1 MKKSNLKKAFALSAL
16 MAFVITGS
24 AYAFDVNTKDFTN
37 TGTIEGIYSNIT
49 VTDGTFDNTGTL
61 GAENVTIN
69 NGNFKNTGTVTA
81 DESITVNGGTF
92 NNTGDIETGTL
103 NIYGNTK
110 DDYEITGYITANNKI
125 IYRGTADDLY
135 TRRLLAELYTPELQ
149 IIGEK
154 KQTGLQIFDSN
165 TLANVKNIFIESNAP
180 KTGLVIGSQ
189 NNDNTPNQIANVE
202 IDAPIYLQTNA
213 GDQDAR
219 VEVSAGSSLIA
230 ENIIALNGKTKVQ
243 LNGDET
249 SATLNNIT
257 VQSGG
262 DFSLQ
267 TLGKTNPKNPLDPTN
282 TTVTF
287 NLNNITVGDEAEFKT
302 SIYQNK
308 NDGSISCSAANIK
321 SNNLTI
327 NLGKNAKA
335 DFGGVGTYLGKENAK
350 NKTDWRGDLINFD
363 VKKLTINVNGTEE
376 YDYDSLDD
384 YKADY
389 DKGVYIHVNETTNP
403 TGNEIDCSNMTVVGA
418 SSNNTGNLE
427 NDLQRL
433 AYVVKMTR
441 EKVGSEGTLLPE
453 ILAPAGAHVEQN
465 PGGIDDGGKG
475 TVNDDGT
482 VDIDEIIKNPDVF
495 GTEEVGALGLISW
508 RNELDDMNK
517 RLGELRDSK
526 GEHGVWVR
534 MVRGENDYKSL
545 NSQYN
550 TYQLGYD
557 EKLSTDPHWTLG
569 AAFSYTDG
577 DGGYDTGSFEMDHK
591 TFTLYGSKLNDDG
604 SYIDI
609 VGKYSRLNH
618 DLRNTWGDGEYD
630 ANGYSIG
637 VEVGKRFQ
645 QGNGFWIEPQAQLTY
660 GHVGSANYTA
670 GDIKVAQ
677 DGMESL
683 IGRAGVRFGKDL
695 DNGNIYLRASYL
707 YDFDGE
713 TGVTLTNA
721 EGRERSFEQ
730 DLGGGWCEVG
740 VGTNINLSDAT
751 HLYFDIEKT
760 YGGDITTDW
769 KWNAGIRY
777 SF

>member
-24 AYAFDVNTKDFTN
+24 AYAADVDVAKDTTKK
-37 TGTIEGIYSNIT
+37 
-49 VTDGTFDNTGTL
+49 DNP
-61 GAENVTIN
+61 TIN
-69 NGNFKNTGTVTA
+69 VETGQHFNNAGTVIA
-81 DESITVNGGTF
+81 EDSITVDGGTF
-92 NNTGDIETGTL
+92 NNTGTIETGTL
-103 NIYGNTK
+103 DILTNNSN
-110 DDYEITGYITANNKI
+110 EIAGAITADKFI
-125 IYRGTADDLY
+125 FRGSKDQFDYIHGLSAKLKANE
-135 TRRLLAELYTPELQ
+135 LL
-149 IIGEK
+149 IIGTK
-154 KQTGLQIFDSN
+154 SDINPQMATGLQVLNEDV
-165 TLANVKNIFIESNAP
+165 LKNVENIVVESHGI
-180 KTGLVIGSQ
+180 KTGLVIGSVVG
-189 NNDNTPNQIANVE
+189 NTDNGEKVNAIVKNVYLKNDTDE
-202 IDAPIYLQTNA
+202 
-213 GDQDAR
+213 QDAR
-219 VEVSAGSSLIA
+219 VEVYNGSTFTA
-230 ENIIALNGKTKVQ
+230 DKIIADGKTKVQ
-243 LNGDET
+243 LNYDS
-249 SATLNNIT
+249 SATLKDIEVVEDGN
-257 VQSGG
+257 
-262 DFSLQ
+262 FSLQ
-267 TLGKTNPKNPLDPTN
+267 TLGDVNTN
-282 TTVTF
+282 TATF
-287 NLNNITVGDEAEFKT
+287 NLNNITVGDNAEFKT
-302 SIYQNK
+302 SIYEYSGAIN
-308 NDGSISCSAANIK
+308 CSAIDIK
-321 SNNLTI
+321 GDNVTI
-327 NLGKNAKA
+327 NLGENAKA
-335 DFGGVGTYLGKENAK
+335 DFGGVGDGTKK
-350 NKTDWRGDLINFD
+350 DWRGDKINFD
-363 VKKLTINVNGTEE
+363 VDKLTVNVNGTDE
-376 YDYDSLDD
+376 YNYGSLKA
-384 YKADY
+384 YKNDY
-389 DKGVYIHVNETTNP
+389 DKGVYIHVNSTTNP
-403 TGNEIDCSNMTVVGA
+403 TGDEIDCSNITVVGA
-418 SSNNTGNLE
+418 STNNTGNIE

-441 EKVGSEGTLLPE
+441 EYEGKEGAELPE
-453 ILAPAGAHVEQN
+453 ILAPTGATVEQN

-475 TVNDDGT
+475 TVDEDGT
-482 VDIDEIIKNPDVF
+482 VTNIETIKNPDVF

-508 RNELDDMNK
+508 RNELDDINK

-670 GDIKVAQ
+670 GDIKVAL

-713 TGVTLTNA
+713 TGVTFTNA
-721 EGRERSFEQ
+721 EGRERSFDQ

>member
-24 AYAFDVNTKDFTN
+24 AYAEKVEVGEKDQ
-37 TGTIEGIYSNIT
+37 YQKDNIT
-49 VTDGTFDNTGTL
+49 VGENEYFDN
-61 GAENVTIN
+61 A
-69 NGNFKNTGTVTA
+69 GTVIA

-92 NNTGDIETGTL
+92 NNTGTIETGTL
-103 NIYGNTK
+103 EIYGTTS
-110 DDYEITGYITANNKI
+110 DRDPIEGRISASNKI
-125 IYRGTADDLY
+125 IYRDHGPNNAIYGRELS
-135 TRRLLAELYTPELQ
+135 AELITPQLH
-149 IIGEK
+149 IIGK
-154 KQTGLQIFDSN
+154 DSQTGL
-165 TLANVKNIFIESNAP
+165 NVTNNSVLTQVGEILVESHGV
-180 KTGLVIGSQ
+180 KTGLIIGSQ
-189 NNDNTPNQIANVE
+189 KPVTVA
-202 IDAPIYLQTNA
+202 APIYLQHEEGTDN
-213 GDQDAR
+213 DAR
-219 VEVSAGSSLIA
+219 VEVYGGSSITANNLIA
-230 ENIIALNGKTKVQ
+230 LSGKTKFQ
-243 LNGDET
+243 LNNNS
-249 SATLNNIT
+249 SAVLNN
-257 VQSGG
+257 VEVKDGV

-267 TLGKTNPKNPLDPTN
+267 TLGTESDTAE
-282 TTVTF
+282 F
-287 NLNNITVGDEAEFKT
+287 NLNTITVGDNAEFKT
-302 SIYQNK
+302 SIFGSNSSAHITG
-308 NDGSISCSAANIK
+308 NDV
-321 SNNLTI
+321 TI

-335 DFGGVGTYLGKENAK
+335 DFGGVGTYYGKDHID
-350 NKTDWRGDLINFD
+350 NKTDWRGDKINFD
-363 VKKLTINVNGTEE
+363 VEKLTINVNGTDE
-376 YDYDSLDD
+376 YNYGSIDEYKDD
-384 YKADY
+384 YS
-389 DKGVYIHVNETTNP
+389 KGVYIHVNDKYNP
-403 TGNEIDCSNMTVVGA
+403 LDDSIGCGRITVIGS

-433 AYVVKMTR
+433 AYVVKVTR
-441 EKVGSEGTLLPE
+441 EEPGFEANKLPE
-453 ILAPAGAHVEQN
+453 ILAPTGATVEQN

-475 TVNDDGT
+475 TVDEDGNVT
-482 VDIDEIIKNPDVF
+482 DIETIKNPDVF

-508 RNELDDMNK
+508 RNDLDDMNK

-618 DLRNTWGDGEYD
+618 DLRNTWGDSEYD

-721 EGRERSFEQ
+721 EGRERSFDQ

-740 VGTNINLSDAT
+740 IGTNINLSDAT

>member
-1 MKKSNLKKAFALSAL
+1 MKKSNFKKAFALSAL

-24 AYAFDVNTKDFTN
+24 AYAADFIVNAGDEKTDVPTINVGTDKFTN
-37 TGTIEGIYSNIT
+37 N
-49 VTDGTFDNTGTL
+49 
-61 GAENVTIN
+61 
-69 NGNFKNTGTVTA
+69 GTVVA
-81 DESITVNGGTF
+81 KDSITVDGGTF
-92 NNTGDIETGTL
+92 YNTGDIETGTL
-103 NIYGNTK
+103 NIYGNIY
-110 DDYEITGYITANNKI
+110 DDYEIKGNIKANNKI
-125 IYRGTADDLY
+125 IYRGTADNLY
-135 TRRLLAELYTPELQ
+135 TRGLSAKLDTPELQ
-149 IIGEK
+149 IIGTK
-154 KQTGLQIFDSN
+154 VPTGLQILNNEVLND
-165 TLANVKNIFIESNAP
+165 VGNIVIKSGGV
-180 KTGLVIGSQ
+180 KTGLVIGSV
-189 NNDNTPNQIANVE
+189 NGNTDDGNKVEVNVKNVYLYNDTTKE
-202 IDAPIYLQTNA
+202 
-213 GDQDAR
+213 DAR
-219 VEVSAGSSLIA
+219 VEVYNGSTFTA
-230 ENIIALNGKTKVQ
+230 DKIIADGKTKVQ
-243 LNGDET
+243 LNYDS
-249 SATLNNIT
+249 SATLNNIE
-257 VQSGG
+257 VKDNGN
-262 DFSLQ
+262 FSLQ
-267 TLGKTNPKNPLDPTN
+267 TLGITNPNDLKDTTN
-282 TTVTF
+282 TIATF
-287 NLNNITVGDEAEFKT
+287 NLNNITVGDGAEFKT

-308 NDGSISCSAANIK
+308 DGSISCSAANIK
-321 SNNLTI
+321 SDNLTI

-335 DFGGVGTYLGKENAK
+335 DFGGVGTYLGEGNAK

-363 VKKLTINVNGTEE
+363 VDKLTINVNGTDE
-376 YDYDSLDD
+376 YKYGIED

-389 DKGVYIHVNETTNP
+389 NYGVYIHVNDKYNP
-403 TGNEIDCSNMTVVGA
+403 LVQNGCDEITVVGA
-418 SSNNTGNLE
+418 SSNNTGNLA

-441 EKVGSEGTLLPE
+441 EYENEEGTKLPE

-591 TFTLYGSKLNDDG
+591 TFMLYGSKLNDDG

-670 GDIKVAQ
+670 GDIKVAL

-713 TGVTLTNA
+713 TGVTFTNA
-721 EGRERSFEQ
+721 EGRERSFDQ

-740 VGTNINLSDAT
+740 IGTNINLSDAT

>member
-24 AYAFDVNTKDFTN
+24 AYAADVDVAKDTTKK
-37 TGTIEGIYSNIT
+37 
-49 VTDGTFDNTGTL
+49 DNP
-61 GAENVTIN
+61 TIN
-69 NGNFKNTGTVTA
+69 VETGQHFNNAGTVIA
-81 DESITVNGGTF
+81 EDSITVNGGTF
-92 NNTGDIETGTL
+92 NNTGNIQTGTL

-110 DDYEITGYITANNKI
+110 DDYEITGNIKASNKI

-180 KTGLVIGSQ
+180 KTGLIIGSQ
-189 NNDNTPNQIANVE
+189 NNDNTPNQTADVKIY
-202 IDAPIYLQTNA
+202 APIYLQTNA

-230 ENIIALNGKTKVQ
+230 ENIIAFNGKTKVQ

-267 TLGKTNPKNPLDPTN
+267 TLGKTNPNDPKNPLDPTN

-287 NLNNITVGDEAEFKT
+287 NLNNITVGDGAELKT

-321 SNNLTI
+321 SDNLTI

-335 DFGGVGTYLGKENAK
+335 DFGGVGTYLGEENTK

-363 VKKLTINVNGTEE
+363 VDKLTINVNGTDE
-376 YDYDSLDD
+376 YKYGIED

-389 DKGVYIHVNETTNP
+389 NYGVYIHVNDKYNP
-403 TGNEIDCSNMTVVGA
+403 LVQNGCDEITVIGA
-418 SSNNTGNLE
+418 SSNNTGDLE

-441 EKVGSEGTLLPE
+441 EYKNEEGTKLPE

-526 GEHGVWVR
+526 SEHGVWVR

-721 EGRERSFEQ
+721 EGRERSFDQ

-740 VGTNINLSDAT
+740 IGTNINLSDAT

>member
-1 MKKSNLKKAFALSAL
+1 MKKHNLRKAFALSAL

-24 AYAFDVNTKDFTN
+24 AYAESINVGATDPEFNKDVIAV
-37 TGTIEGIYSNIT
+37 GSNEA
-49 VTDGTFDNTGTL
+49 F
-61 GAENVTIN
+61 N
-69 NGNFKNTGTVTA
+69 NAGTVNA
-81 DESITVNGGTF
+81 SESITVDGGTF
-92 NNTGDIETGTL
+92 NNTGTIETGTL
-103 NIYGNTK
+103 
-110 DDYEITGYITANNKI
+110 EISGLGSDTQAIAGSITATDKIVYHGHPGNQMWRPVSAELITPDLQIIDTHNAQTGFEILNNNVLTNVGKILIESHGARTALVIDANTDIKVTAPITLKHEGASQEARVQVEPGANLTANKI
-125 IYRGTADDLY
+125 I
-135 TRRLLAELYTPELQ
+135 AETGKTMLQ
-149 IIGEK
+149 
-154 KQTGLQIFDSN
+154 L
-165 TLANVKNIFIESNAP
+165 
-180 KTGLVIGSQ
+180 
-189 NNDNTPNQIANVE
+189 DNTSSAVVNDIEVKENGNFNLNTWS
-202 IDAPIYLQTNA
+202 DKTDQT
-213 GDQDAR
+213 
-219 VEVSAGSSLIA
+219 
-230 ENIIALNGKTKVQ
+230 
-243 LNGDET
+243 
-249 SATLNNIT
+249 AT
-257 VQSGG
+257 
-262 DFSLQ
+262 FS
-267 TLGKTNPKNPLDPTN
+267 
-282 TTVTF
+282 
-287 NLNNITVGDEAEFKT
+287 LNNITVGDNAQLKT
-302 SIYQNK
+302 SVYGTNSDAHITG
-308 NDGSISCSAANIK
+308 NDV
-321 SNNLTI
+321 TI

-335 DFGGVGTYLGKENAK
+335 DFGGVGDGTKADWLG
-350 NKTDWRGDLINFD
+350 NKINFD
-363 VKKLTINVNGTEE
+363 VEKLTINVNGTDE
-376 YDYDSLDD
+376 YNYSSMDE

-389 DKGVYIHVNETTNP
+389 TKGVYIHVNDKTNP
-403 TGNEIDCSNMTVVGA
+403 TGDEIDCSNMTVVGA
-418 SSNNTGNLE
+418 STNNTGNIE

-441 EKVGSEGTLLPE
+441 EYEGKEGAELPE
-453 ILAPAGAHVEQN
+453 ILAPTGATVEQN

-475 TVNDDGT
+475 TVDEDGT
-482 VDIDEIIKNPDVF
+482 VTNIETIKNPDVF

-508 RNELDDMNK
+508 RNDLDDMNK

-577 DGGYDTGSFEMDHK
+577 DGGYNTGSYEMDHK
-591 TFTLYGSKLNDDG
+591 TLTLYGSKLNDDG

-660 GHVGSANYTA
+660 GHVGSANYQA
-670 GDIKVAQ
+670 GEIKVAQ
-677 DGMESL
+677 EGMESL

-695 DNGNIYLRASYL
+695 HNGNVYLRASYL

-721 EGRERSFEQ
+721 SGKERHFDE

>member
-1 MKKSNLKKAFALSAL
+1 M
-16 MAFVITGS
+16 
-24 AYAFDVNTKDFTN
+24 
-37 TGTIEGIYSNIT
+37 
-49 VTDGTFDNTGTL
+49 
-61 GAENVTIN
+61 
-69 NGNFKNTGTVTA
+69 
-81 DESITVNGGTF
+81 
-92 NNTGDIETGTL
+92 
-103 NIYGNTK
+103 
-110 DDYEITGYITANNKI
+110 
-125 IYRGTADDLY
+125 
-135 TRRLLAELYTPELQ
+135 
-149 IIGEK
+149 
-154 KQTGLQIFDSN
+154 QIFNSE
-165 TLANVKNIFIESNAP
+165 TLANVKEIFIESNAP

-189 NNDNTPNQIANVE
+189 NNDNTPNQIANVK

-213 GDQDAR
+213 GNQDAR
-219 VEVSAGSSLIA
+219 VEVSGGSSLIA

-243 LNGDET
+243 LNGNS
-249 SATLNNIT
+249 SATLPYIEVKGNGN
-257 VQSGG
+257 
-262 DFSLQ
+262 FSLQ
-267 TLGKTNPKNPLDPTN
+267 TLGDVSKNTANFYLN
-282 TTVTF
+282 T
-287 NLNNITVGDEAEFKT
+287 ITVGNEAAFKT
-302 SIYQNK
+302 CIYGN
-308 NDGSISCSAANIK
+308 NTGATIK
-321 SNNLTI
+321 SDNMII

-335 DFGGVGTYLGKENAK
+335 DFGGVGDGEVDYDADGKFDHANWLG
-350 NKTDWRGDLINFD
+350 NKINFD
-363 VKKLTINVNGTEE
+363 VDKLTINMTGVNTNE
-376 YDYDSLDD
+376 YIYASAGD
-384 YKADY
+384 YKNDF
-389 DKGVYIHVNETTNP
+389 DNGVYIHVDQDWKPNDPINCDY
-403 TGNEIDCSNMTVVGA
+403 ITVVGGDT
-418 SSNNTGNLE
+418 NNTGNLE

-433 AYVVKMTR
+433 AYVVKITQ
-441 EKVGSEGTLLPE
+441 ENGNNAATELPK
-453 ILAPAGAHVEQN
+453 ILYPTGAHVEQN

-508 RNELDDMNK
+508 RNESDDMNK

-591 TFTLYGSKLNDDG
+591 TLTLYGSKLNDDG

-721 EGRERSFEQ
+721 EGRERSFDQ

-740 VGTNINLSDAT
+740 IGTNINLSDAT

>member
-24 AYAFDVNTKDFTN
+24 AYAEKVEVGEKDQ
-37 TGTIEGIYSNIT
+37 YQKDNIT
-49 VTDGTFDNTGTL
+49 VEENEYFDN
-61 GAENVTIN
+61 A
-69 NGNFKNTGTVTA
+69 GTVIA

-92 NNTGDIETGTL
+92 NNTGTIETGTL
-103 NIYGNTK
+103 EIYGTTS
-110 DDYEITGYITANNKI
+110 DRDPIEGRISASNKI
-125 IYRGTADDLY
+125 IYRDHGPNNAIYGRELS
-135 TRRLLAELYTPELQ
+135 AELITPQLH
-149 IIGEK
+149 IIGK
-154 KQTGLQIFDSN
+154 DSQTGL
-165 TLANVKNIFIESNAP
+165 NVTNNSVLTQVGEILVESHGA
-180 KTGLVIGSQ
+180 KTGLIIGSQ
-189 NNDNTPNQIANVE
+189 KPVTIA
-202 IDAPIYLQTNA
+202 APIYLQHEEGTDN
-213 GDQDAR
+213 DAR
-219 VEVSAGSSLIA
+219 VEVYGGSSITANNLIA
-230 ENIIALNGKTKVQ
+230 LSGKTKFQ
-243 LNGDET
+243 LNNNS
-249 SATLNNIT
+249 SAVLNN
-257 VQSGG
+257 VEVKDGV

-267 TLGKTNPKNPLDPTN
+267 TLGTESDTAE
-282 TTVTF
+282 F
-287 NLNNITVGDEAEFKT
+287 NLNTITVGDNAEFKT
-302 SIYQNK
+302 SIFGSNSSAHITG
-308 NDGSISCSAANIK
+308 NDV
-321 SNNLTI
+321 TI

-335 DFGGVGTYLGKENAK
+335 DFGGVGTYYGKDHID
-350 NKTDWRGDLINFD
+350 NKTDWRGDKINFD
-363 VKKLTINVNGTEE
+363 VEKLTINVNGTDE
-376 YDYDSLDD
+376 YNYGSIDEYKDD
-384 YKADY
+384 YS
-389 DKGVYIHVNETTNP
+389 KGVYIHVNDKYNP
-403 TGNEIDCSNMTVVGA
+403 LDDSIGCGRITVIGS

-433 AYVVKMTR
+433 AYVVKVTR
-441 EKVGSEGTLLPE
+441 EEPGFEANKLPE
-453 ILAPAGAHVEQN
+453 ILAPTGATVEQN

-475 TVNDDGT
+475 TVDEDGNVT
-482 VDIDEIIKNPDVF
+482 DIETIKNPDVF

-508 RNELDDMNK
+508 RNDLDDMNK

-721 EGRERSFEQ
+721 EGRERSFDQ

-740 VGTNINLSDAT
+740 IGTNINLSDAT

>member
-1 MKKSNLKKAFALSAL
+1 MKKSNFKKAFALSAL

-24 AYAFDVNTKDFTN
+24 AYAENVDVKADEKKTDVPIINVGTDDFTNNGTVIAGDSITVDGGTFNNTN
-37 TGTIEGIYSNIT
+37 TGTIE
-49 VTDGTFDNTGTL
+49 TGTL
-61 GAENVTIN
+61 DILTN
-69 NGNFKNTGTVTA
+69 NGTEIAGTIIA
-81 DESITVNGGTF
+81 DKF
-92 NNTGDIETGTL
+92 
-103 NIYGNTK
+103 
-110 DDYEITGYITANNKI
+110 
-125 IYRGTADDLY
+125 IYRGLKDQHSY
-135 TRRLLAELYTPELQ
+135 TRGLSAKLTVNELH
-149 IIGEK
+149 IIGTK
-154 KQTGLQIFDSN
+154 SDNNQQMATGLQVLNEDV
-165 TLANVKNIFIESNAP
+165 LKNVNNIYVESHGI
-180 KTGLVIGSQ
+180 KTGLVIGSV
-189 NNDNTPNQIANVE
+189 NGNTNVGKTVDVKVKNVYLKNDTTE
-202 IDAPIYLQTNA
+202 
-213 GDQDAR
+213 QDAR
-219 VEVSAGSSLIA
+219 VEVYNGSTFEA
-230 ENIIALNGKTKVQ
+230 DKIIADGKTKVQ
-243 LNGDET
+243 LNYNS
-249 SATLNNIT
+249 SATLPYIEVNGN
-257 VQSGG
+257 GG
-262 DFSLQ
+262 NFSLQ
-267 TLGKTNPKNPLDPTN
+267 TLGDVNAN
-282 TTVTF
+282 TANF
-287 NLNNITVGDEAEFKT
+287 YLNTITVGDEAAFKT
-302 SIYQNK
+302 CIYGDNT
-308 NDGSISCSAANIK
+308 GANIK
-321 SNNLTI
+321 SDNMII

-335 DFGGVGTYLGKENAK
+335 DFGGVGDGEVDDDADGKFDHANWLGN
-350 NKTDWRGDLINFD
+350 NINFD
-363 VKKLTINVNGTEE
+363 VDKLTINMTGVDTNE
-376 YDYDSLDD
+376 YIYASAGD
-384 YKADY
+384 YKNDF
-389 DKGVYIHVNETTNP
+389 DNGVYIHVDQDWKPNDPINCDY
-403 TGNEIDCSNMTVVGA
+403 ITVVGGDT
-418 SSNNTGNLE
+418 NNTGNLE

-433 AYVVKMTR
+433 AYVVKVTH
-441 EKVGSEGTLLPE
+441 EYDPADSLPE
-453 ILAPAGAHVEQN
+453 ILYPAGAHVEQN

-495 GTEEVGALGLISW
+495 GTKEVGALGLISW

-591 TFTLYGSKLNDDG
+591 TFTLYGSKLNDNG

-721 EGRERSFEQ
+721 EGRERSFDQ

-740 VGTNINLSDAT
+740 IGTNINLSDAT

>member
-1 MKKSNLKKAFALSAL
+1 MKKSDFKKAFALSAL

-24 AYAFDVNTKDFTN
+24 AYAESVDVAQESTKTDETV
-37 TGTIEGIYSNIT
+37 IT
-49 VTDGTFDNTGTL
+49 V
-61 GAENVTIN
+61 
-69 NGNFKNTGTVTA
+69 GNDESFKNAGTVIA
-81 DESITVNGGTF
+81 DNSITIDGGTF
-92 NNTGDIETGTL
+92 NNTGTIETGTL
-103 NIYGNTK
+103 DIYGNANDK
-110 DDYEITGYITANNKI
+110 DEIAGTIIANKEFIYSGIGGNNFWRPLTAI
-125 IYRGTADDLY
+125 VT
-135 TRRLLAELYTPELQ
+135 TPKLH
-149 IIGEK
+149 IIGNQN
-154 KQTGLQIFDSN
+154 QTGLQIFDSA
-165 TLANVKNIFIESNAP
+165 TLANVKEIFIESNAP
-180 KTGLVIGSQ
+180 RTGLVIGSQ
-189 NNDNTPNQIANVE
+189 NNDNTPNKKADVK

-213 GDQDAR
+213 GTQDAR
-219 VEVSAGSSLIA
+219 IEVSGGSSLIA

-243 LNGDET
+243 LNGNET

-257 VQSGG
+257 VQNDG

-267 TLGKTNPKNPLDPTN
+267 TLGNDTN
-282 TTVTF
+282 TVVF
-287 NLNNITVGDEAEFKT
+287 NLNNITVGDNAEFKT
-302 SIYQNK
+302 SIYQNS
-308 NDGSISCSAANIK
+308 NGSISCSAADIK
-321 SNNLTI
+321 SDNLTI

-335 DFGGVGTYLGKENAK
+335 DFGGVGDGTKSDWLG
-350 NKTDWRGDLINFD
+350 NKINFD
-363 VKKLTINVNGTEE
+363 VDKLTINVNGTDE
-376 YDYDSLDD
+376 YNYNSLED

-389 DKGVYIHVNETTNP
+389 TKGVYIHVNEKTNP

-418 SSNNTGNLE
+418 SSNNTGDLE
-427 NDLQRL
+427 SDLQRL

-441 EKVGSEGTLLPE
+441 EYAGEEGTKLPE
-453 ILAPAGAHVEQN
+453 ILAPAGATVEQT
-465 PGGIDDGGKG
+465 PGGIDDGGEG

-482 VDIDEIIKNPDVF
+482 VDITKTIKNPDVF

-550 TYQLGYD
+550 TYQIGYD

-591 TFTLYGSKLNDDG
+591 TFTLYGSKLNEDG

-645 QGNGFWIEPQAQLTY
+645 QGGGFWIEPQAQLTY

-713 TGVTLTNA
+713 TGVTFTNA

>member
-1 MKKSNLKKAFALSAL
+1 MKKHNLRKAFALSAL

-24 AYAFDVNTKDFTN
+24 AYAESINVGANDTKND
-37 TGTIEGIYSNIT
+37 ESVIT
-49 VTDGTFDNTGTL
+49 VGTN
-61 GAENVTIN
+61 ES
-69 NGNFKNTGTVTA
+69 FKNAGTVNA
-81 DESITVNGGTF
+81 SESITVDGGTF
-92 NNTGDIETGTL
+92 NNTGTIETGTL
-103 NIYGNTK
+103 EISGLGNDTQA
-110 DDYEITGYITANNKI
+110 IAGSITATDKI
-125 IYRGTADDLY
+125 VYHGHPGNQMWRKVS
-135 TRRLLAELYTPELQ
+135 AELITPDLQ
-149 IIGEK
+149 IIDTHNA
-154 KQTGLQIFDSN
+154 QTGFEILN
-165 TLANVKNIFIESNAP
+165 NNVLTNVGKILIESHGAR
-180 KTGLVIGSQ
+180 TALVIDANTDIKVTAPITLKHEGTSQ
-189 NNDNTPNQIANVE
+189 EARIEVEGGANFTADKIIAETGKTMLQLDNTSSAVVNNIIVDSGKFN
-202 IDAPIYLQTNA
+202 LQTWGN
-213 GDQDAR
+213 
-219 VEVSAGSSLIA
+219 
-230 ENIIALNGKTKVQ
+230 EN
-243 LNGDET
+243 ET
-249 SATLNNIT
+249 
-257 VQSGG
+257 
-262 DFSLQ
+262 
-267 TLGKTNPKNPLDPTN
+267 
-282 TTVTF
+282 
-287 NLNNITVGDEAEFKT
+287 AEFTLKEITISDNAQFRT
-302 SIYQNK
+302 SVYYDDYNNK
-308 NDGSISCSAANIK
+308 VNSKAHITGDNV
-321 SNNLTI
+321 TI

-335 DFGGVGTYLGKENAK
+335 DFGGVGNGKDKEQEPHSNSNWLGN
-350 NKTDWRGDLINFD
+350 NIDFD
-363 VKKLTINVNGTEE
+363 VDKLIINVNTTDE
-376 YDYDSLDD
+376 YNYGSIDEYKDD
-384 YKADY
+384 YS
-389 DKGVYIHVNETTNP
+389 KGVYIHVNDKYNP
-403 TGNEIDCSNMTVVGA
+403 LDDSIGCDRITVVGS

-427 NDLQRL
+427 DDLQRL
-433 AYVVKMTR
+433 AYVVKVTR
-441 EKVGSEGTLLPE
+441 EEAGFEANKLPE
-453 ILAPAGAHVEQN
+453 ILAPTGATVEQN
-465 PGGIDDGGKG
+465 PGGIEDGGKG
-475 TVNDDGT
+475 TVDKDGNVT
-482 VDIDEIIKNPDVF
+482 NIETIKNPDVF

-508 RNELDDMNK
+508 RNDLDDMNK

-557 EKLSTDPHWTLG
+557 EKLSTDPHWTVG

-577 DGGYDTGSFEMDHK
+577 DGGYNTGSYEMDHK
-591 TFTLYGSKLNDDG
+591 TLTLYGSKLNDDG

-660 GHVGSANYTA
+660 GHVGSANYQA
-670 GDIKVAQ
+670 GEIKVAQ
-677 DGMESL
+677 EGMESL

-695 DNGNIYLRASYL
+695 HNGNVYLRASYL

-721 EGRERSFEQ
+721 SGKERHFDE

>member
-1 MKKSNLKKAFALSAL
+1 MRKVLRFTKEKQKNDTS
-16 MAFVITGS
+16 VIEVGQKDSFENAGTVNATESIIINSGTFINS
-24 AYAFDVNTKDFTN
+24 GDINTKNLEILVDN
-37 TGTIEGIYSNIT
+37 WKAIE
-49 VTDGTFDNTGTL
+49 F
-61 GAENVTIN
+61 
-69 NGNFKNTGTVTA
+69 
-81 DESITVNGGTF
+81 NGGTLTA
-92 NNTGDIETGTL
+92 NTITYKGTDDTGGYPIKLNDTVLVADQL
-103 NIYGNTK
+103 NITDNNISMIGLGVSNT
-110 DDYEITGYITANNKI
+110 ESLSNVNKI
-125 IYRGTADDLY
+125 N
-135 TRRLLAELYTPELQ
+135 
-149 IIGEK
+149 IIS
-154 KQTGLQIFDSN
+154 TGRKIALGIVEDSN
-165 TLANVKNIFIESNAP
+165 VVLNS
-180 KTGLVIGSQ
+180 
-189 NNDNTPNQIANVE
+189 E
-202 IDAPIYLQTNA
+202 IHLKGADTE
-213 GDQDAR
+213 DAR
-219 VEVSAGSSLIA
+219 VEVYSGATLTADKIIA
-230 ENIIALNGKTKVQ
+230 ESGRTKVQ
-243 LNGDET
+243 ANGV
-249 SATLNNIT
+249 SFVKLNNI
-257 VQSGG
+257 VVNDKGN
-262 DFSLQ
+262 FSLQ
-267 TLGKTNPKNPLDPTN
+267 TNSAGMPATGGHPTFELN
-282 TTVTF
+282 T
-287 NLNNITVGDEAEFKT
+287 ITIGNDAEFKT
-302 SIYQNK
+302 SIYGNEPE
-308 NDGSISCSAANIK
+308 ANITG
-321 SNNLTI
+321 SDVTI
-327 NLGKNAKA
+327 NLGENAKA
-335 DFGGVGTYLGKENAK
+335 DFGGVGDGKKA
-350 NKTDWRGDLINFD
+350 DWRGDRINFD
-363 VKKLTINVNGTEE
+363 VNKLTINVNETDE
-376 YDYDSLDD
+376 YNYGSIKD

-389 DKGVYIHVNETTNP
+389 SKGVYIHVNKTTNP

-441 EKVGSEGTLLPE
+441 EYAGEESSKLPE
-453 ILAPAGAHVEQN
+453 ILAPTDATVEQN

-740 VGTNINLSDAT
+740 IGTNINLSDAT

>member
-1 MKKSNLKKAFALSAL
+1 MKKSDFKKTFALSAL

-24 AYAFDVNTKDFTN
+24 AYAADFTVDLGEVKTDVPSIDVGKDDFTN
-37 TGTIEGIYSNIT
+37 
-49 VTDGTFDNTGTL
+49 
-61 GAENVTIN
+61 
-69 NGNFKNTGTVTA
+69 KGTVIA
-81 DESITVNGGTF
+81 KDSITVNGGTF
-92 NNTGDIETGTL
+92 NNTGRIETGTL
-103 NIYGNTK
+103 NIYGKANDK
-110 DDYEITGYITANNKI
+110 AEIAGTIIANKEFIYSGIGGNNFWRPLTAI
-125 IYRGTADDLY
+125 VT
-135 TRRLLAELYTPELQ
+135 TPKLH
-149 IIGEK
+149 IIGDQN
-154 KQTGLQIFDSN
+154 QTGLQIFNSD
-165 TLANVKNIFIESNAP
+165 TLDNVKEIFIESKAP

-189 NNDNTPNQIANVE
+189 NDDNTPKQIANVK

-213 GDQDAR
+213 DKKDAR
-219 VEVSAGSSLIA
+219 VEVSGGSSLIA
-230 ENIIALNGKTKVQ
+230 ENIIALKGETKVQ
-243 LNGDET
+243 LNGNKT

-257 VQSGG
+257 VQNDG

-267 TLGKTNPKNPLDPTN
+267 TLGNVDTDTA
-282 TTVTF
+282 TF
-287 NLNNITVGDEAEFKT
+287 TLNNITVGDNAEFKT
-302 SIYQNK
+302 SIYESSGKVN
-308 NDGSISCSAANIK
+308 CSAINIQGANV
-321 SNNLTI
+321 TI

-335 DFGGVGTYLGKENAK
+335 DFGGVGDGS
-350 NKTDWRGDLINFD
+350 KTDWRGDKINFD
-363 VKKLTINVNGTEE
+363 VDKLTINVNGTDE
-376 YDYDSLDD
+376 YNYSSLTE

-389 DKGVYIHVNETTNP
+389 CKGVYIHINDKYNP
-403 TGNEIDCSNMTVVGA
+403 LEQNGCDKITVVGA

-427 NDLQRL
+427 NDLQKL
-433 AYVVKMTR
+433 AYVVKITR
-441 EKVGSEGTLLPE
+441 EHQGKEGEKLPE
-453 ILAPAGAHVEQN
+453 ILAPTGATVEQT

-475 TVNDDGT
+475 TVDKNGT
-482 VDIDEIIKNPDVF
+482 VNIDEIIKNPDIF

-550 TYQLGYD
+550 TYQIGYD
-557 EKLSTDPHWTLG
+557 EKLSINPHWTLG

-591 TFTLYGSKLNDDG
+591 TFTLYGSKLNEDG

-645 QGNGFWIEPQAQLTY
+645 QGGGFWIEPQAQLTY

-713 TGVTLTNA
+713 TGVTFTNA
-721 EGRERSFEQ
+721 EGRERSFDQ

-740 VGTNINLSDAT
+740 IGTNINLSDAT

>member
-24 AYAFDVNTKDFTN
+24 AYAADFIVNAGDEETNVPTINVGTDKFTN
-37 TGTIEGIYSNIT
+37 N
-49 VTDGTFDNTGTL
+49 
-61 GAENVTIN
+61 
-69 NGNFKNTGTVTA
+69 GTVVA
-81 DESITVNGGTF
+81 KDSITVDGGTF
-92 NNTGDIETGTL
+92 TNNKTIETGTL
-103 NIYGNTK
+103 DIYGNDNDK
-110 DDYEITGYITANNKI
+110 AEIAGTITANKEF
-125 IYRGTADDLY
+125 IYRGIGGNLY
-135 TRRLLAELYTPELQ
+135 DRKLSAELDTPVLH
-149 IIGEK
+149 IIGTTN
-154 KQTGLQIFDSN
+154 QTGLQIMNNDVL
-165 TLANVKNIFIESNAP
+165 TNVDKIIVESQGE
-180 KTGLVIGSQ
+180 KTGLVIT
-189 NNDNTPNQIANVE
+189 NNKQID
-202 IDAPIYLQTNA
+202 ITAPIYLKYNSDA
-213 GDQDAR
+213 DKDAR
-219 VEVSAGSSLIA
+219 VEVYSGATLTADKIIA
-230 ENIIALNGKTKVQ
+230 ESDKTKVQ
-243 LNGDET
+243 ANGV
-249 SATLNNIT
+249 SFVKLNNI
-257 VQSGG
+257 VVNDEG

-267 TLGKTNPKNPLDPTN
+267 TNSSGMPATGGHPTFELN
-282 TTVTF
+282 T
-287 NLNNITVGDEAEFKT
+287 ITIGNDAEFKT
-302 SIYQNK
+302 SIYGNEPEAHIT
-308 NDGSISCSAANIK
+308 GSDV
-321 SNNLTI
+321 TI
-327 NLGKNAKA
+327 NLGENAKA
-335 DFGGVGTYLGKENAK
+335 DFGGVGTYVDKDNPENK
-350 NKTDWRGDLINFD
+350 KDWRGDRIYFD
-363 VKKLTINVNGTEE
+363 VDKLTINVNGTEE
-376 YDYDSLDD
+376 YNYGSLKN
-384 YKADY
+384 YKQSY
-389 DKGVYIHVNETTNP
+389 ENGVFISAANTKYNP
-403 TGNEIDCSNMTVVGA
+403 SGDNINCDNITVIGA
-418 SSNNTGNLE
+418 GEANTGNLE

-433 AYVVKMTR
+433 AYVVKVTR
-441 EKVGSEGTLLPE
+441 EEPGFEANKLPE
-453 ILAPAGAHVEQN
+453 ILAPTGATVEQN

-475 TVNDDGT
+475 TVDKNGNVT
-482 VDIDEIIKNPDVF
+482 DIETIKNPDVF

-721 EGRERSFEQ
+721 EGRERSFDQ

-740 VGTNINLSDAT
+740 IGTNINLSDAT

>member
-1 MKKSNLKKAFALSAL
+1 M
-16 MAFVITGS
+16 
-24 AYAFDVNTKDFTN
+24 
-37 TGTIEGIYSNIT
+37 
-49 VTDGTFDNTGTL
+49 
-61 GAENVTIN
+61 
-69 NGNFKNTGTVTA
+69 
-81 DESITVNGGTF
+81 
-92 NNTGDIETGTL
+92 
-103 NIYGNTK
+103 NIYGNIY
-110 DDYEITGYITANNKI
+110 DDYEIKGKIKANNKI
-125 IYRGTADDLY
+125 IYRGTADNLY
-135 TRRLLAELYTPELQ
+135 TRGLSAKLDTPELQ
-149 IIGEK
+149 IIGTK
-154 KQTGLQIFDSN
+154 VPTGLQILNNEVLND
-165 TLANVKNIFIESNAP
+165 VGNIVIKSGGV
-180 KTGLVIGSQ
+180 KTGLVIGSV
-189 NNDNTPNQIANVE
+189 NGNTNDGNKVEVNVKNV
-202 IDAPIYLQTNA
+202 YLYNDTTKE
-213 GDQDAR
+213 DAR
-219 VEVSAGSSLIA
+219 VEVYNGSTFTA
-230 ENIIALNGKTKVQ
+230 DKIIADGKTKVQ
-243 LNGDET
+243 LNYDS
-249 SATLNNIT
+249 SATLNNIE
-257 VQSGG
+257 VKDNGN
-262 DFSLQ
+262 FSLQ
-267 TLGKTNPKNPLDPTN
+267 TLGITNPKDLKDTTN
-282 TTVTF
+282 TIATF
-287 NLNNITVGDEAEFKT
+287 NLNNITVGDGAEFKT
-302 SIYQNK
+302 SICQNK
-308 NDGSISCSAANIK
+308 DGSISCSAANIK
-321 SNNLTI
+321 SDNLTI
-327 NLGKNAKA
+327 NLGENAKA

-350 NKTDWRGDLINFD
+350 NKTDWCGDLINFD
-363 VKKLTINVNGTEE
+363 VDKLTINVNGTDE
-376 YDYDSLDD
+376 YKYGIED
-384 YKADY
+384 YKVDY
-389 DKGVYIHVNETTNP
+389 NYGVYIHVNDKYNP
-403 TGNEIDCSNMTVVGA
+403 LVQNGCDEITVIGA

-453 ILAPAGAHVEQN
+453 ILAPTGAHVEQN

-482 VDIDEIIKNPDVF
+482 VYINEIIKNPDVF

-721 EGRERSFEQ
+721 EGRERSFDQ

>member
-1 MKKSNLKKAFALSAL
+1 MKKSNFKKAFALSAL

-24 AYAFDVNTKDFTN
+24 AYAENVDVGAKDQ
-37 TGTIEGIYSNIT
+37 YQKDNIT
-49 VTDGTFDNTGTL
+49 VEASDKFDNAGT
-61 GAENVTIN
+61 VTANEIIIVDG
-69 NGNFKNTGTVTA
+69 GNFKNTGKVNAT
-81 DESITVNGGTF
+81 ESITVNDGTF
-92 NNTGDIETGTL
+92 NNTGTGTIETGTL
-103 NIYGNTK
+103 DIYSNK
-110 DDYEITGYITANNKI
+110 IDDYEIKGNIKASDKI
-125 IYRGTADDLY
+125 IYRGTADNLY
-135 TRRLLAELYTPELQ
+135 TRGLSAKLDTPELH
-149 IIGEK
+149 IIGTTN
-154 KQTGLQIFDSN
+154 QTGLQIMNNDVL
-165 TLANVKNIFIESNAP
+165 TNVDKIIVESQGE
-180 KTGLVIGSQ
+180 KTGLVIT
-189 NNDNTPNQIANVE
+189 NNEQID
-202 IDAPIYLQTNA
+202 ITAPIYLKHNPDA
-213 GDQDAR
+213 NQDAR
-219 VEVSAGSSLIA
+219 VEVYSGATLTADKIIA
-230 ENIIALNGKTKVQ
+230 ESGRTKVQ
-243 LNGDET
+243 ANGV
-249 SATLNNIT
+249 SFVKLNNI
-257 VQSGG
+257 VVNDKGN
-262 DFSLQ
+262 FSLQ
-267 TLGKTNPKNPLDPTN
+267 TNSAGMPATGGHPTFELN
-282 TTVTF
+282 T
-287 NLNNITVGDEAEFKT
+287 ITIGNDAEFKT
-302 SIYQNK
+302 SIYGNEPEAHIT
-308 NDGSISCSAANIK
+308 GSDV
-321 SNNLTI
+321 TI
-327 NLGKNAKA
+327 NLGANAKA
-335 DFGGVGTYLGKENAK
+335 DFGGVGDGTKA
-350 NKTDWRGDLINFD
+350 DWRGDRINFNVD
-363 VKKLTINVNGTEE
+363 KLTINMDNTDE
-376 YDYDSLDD
+376 YDYLIDEANNINEYKDD
-384 YKADY
+384 YS
-389 DKGVYIHVNETTNP
+389 KGVYIHVNDKYNP
-403 TGNEIDCSNMTVVGA
+403 LDDSIGCGRITVVGS
-418 SSNNTGNLE
+418 SSNNTGNIE

-433 AYVVKMTR
+433 AYVVKITQ
-441 EKVGSEGTLLPE
+441 EKAGQEAAALPD
-453 ILAPAGAHVEQN
+453 ILYPTGAHVEQN

-475 TVNDDGT
+475 TVDENGNVT
-482 VDIDEIIKNPDVF
+482 DIETIKNPDVF

-526 GEHGVWVR
+526 GEHGVWIR

-721 EGRERSFEQ
+721 EGRERSFDQ

>member
-1 MKKSNLKKAFALSAL
+1 MKKSNFKKAFALSAL

-24 AYAFDVNTKDFTN
+24 AYAADFTVN
-37 TGTIEGIYSNIT
+37 AGEER
-49 VTDGTFDNTGTL
+49 TD
-61 GAENVTIN
+61 VPTIN
-69 NGNFKNTGTVTA
+69 VGTYKFSNNGTVVA
-81 DESITVNGGTF
+81 KDSITVDGGTF
-92 NNTGDIETGTL
+92 YNTGDIETGTL
-103 NIYGNTK
+103 NIYGNIY
-110 DDYEITGYITANNKI
+110 DDYEIKGNIKANNKI
-125 IYRGTADDLY
+125 IYRGTADNLY
-135 TRRLLAELYTPELQ
+135 TRGLSAKLDTPELQ
-149 IIGEK
+149 IIGTK
-154 KQTGLQIFDSN
+154 VPTGLQILNNEVLND
-165 TLANVKNIFIESNAP
+165 VGNIVIKSGGV
-180 KTGLVIGSQ
+180 KTGLVIGSV
-189 NNDNTPNQIANVE
+189 NGNTDDGNKVEVNVKNVYLYNDTTKE
-202 IDAPIYLQTNA
+202 
-213 GDQDAR
+213 DAR
-219 VEVSAGSSLIA
+219 VEVYNGSTFTA
-230 ENIIALNGKTKVQ
+230 DKIIADGKTKVQ
-243 LNGDET
+243 LNYNS
-249 SATLNNIT
+249 SATLPNIE
-257 VQSGG
+257 VKGNG
-262 DFSLQ
+262 NFSLQ
-267 TLGKTNPKNPLDPTN
+267 TLGDVSKNTANFYLN
-282 TTVTF
+282 T
-287 NLNNITVGDEAEFKT
+287 ITVGNEAAFKT
-302 SIYQNK
+302 CIYGN
-308 NDGSISCSAANIK
+308 NTGATIK
-321 SNNLTI
+321 SDNMII

-335 DFGGVGTYLGKENAK
+335 DFGGVGDGEVDDDADGKFDHANWLG
-350 NKTDWRGDLINFD
+350 NKINFNVD
-363 VKKLTINVNGTEE
+363 KLTINMTGVNTNE
-376 YDYDSLDD
+376 YIYASAGD
-384 YKADY
+384 YKNDF
-389 DKGVYIHVNETTNP
+389 DNGVYIHVDQDWKPNDPINCDY
-403 TGNEIDCSNMTVVGA
+403 ITVVGGDT
-418 SSNNTGNLE
+418 NNTGNLE

-433 AYVVKMTR
+433 AYVVKVTH
-441 EKVGSEGTLLPE
+441 EYDPADSLPE
-453 ILAPAGAHVEQN
+453 ILYPTGAHVEQN

-475 TVNDDGT
+475 TVDKNGNVT
-482 VDIDEIIKNPDVF
+482 DIETIKNPDVF

-526 GEHGVWVR
+526 GEHGVWIR

-713 TGVTLTNA
+713 TGVTFTNA
-721 EGRERSFEQ
+721 EGRERSFDQ

-740 VGTNINLSDAT
+740 IGTNINLSDAT

>member
-1 MKKSNLKKAFALSAL
+1 M
-16 MAFVITGS
+16 
-24 AYAFDVNTKDFTN
+24 
-37 TGTIEGIYSNIT
+37 
-49 VTDGTFDNTGTL
+49 DNTDEYNYRIDE
-61 GAENVTIN
+61 ANNIN
-69 NGNFKNTGTVTA
+69 
-81 DESITVNGGTF
+81 E
-92 NNTGDIETGTL
+92 
-103 NIYGNTK
+103 YK
-110 DDYEITGYITANNKI
+110 DDY
-125 IYRGTADDLY
+125 
-135 TRRLLAELYTPELQ
+135 
-149 IIGEK
+149 
-154 KQTGLQIFDSN
+154 S
-165 TLANVKNIFIESNAP
+165 
-180 KTGLVIGSQ
+180 
-189 NNDNTPNQIANVE
+189 
-202 IDAPIYLQTNA
+202 
-213 GDQDAR
+213 
-219 VEVSAGSSLIA
+219 
-230 ENIIALNGKTKVQ
+230 
-243 LNGDET
+243 
-249 SATLNNIT
+249 
-257 VQSGG
+257 
-262 DFSLQ
+262 
-267 TLGKTNPKNPLDPTN
+267 
-282 TTVTF
+282 
-287 NLNNITVGDEAEFKT
+287 
-302 SIYQNK
+302 
-308 NDGSISCSAANIK
+308 
-321 SNNLTI
+321 
-327 NLGKNAKA
+327 
-335 DFGGVGTYLGKENAK
+335 
-350 NKTDWRGDLINFD
+350 
-363 VKKLTINVNGTEE
+363 
-376 YDYDSLDD
+376 
-384 YKADY
+384 
-389 DKGVYIHVNETTNP
+389 KGVYIHVNAKYNP
-403 TGNEIDCSNMTVVGA
+403 LNDSIGCDRITVVGS
-418 SSNNTGNLE
+418 SSNNTGNIE

-433 AYVVKMTR
+433 AYVVKITQ
-441 EKVGSEGTLLPE
+441 EKPGQEAAALPD
-453 ILAPAGAHVEQN
+453 ILYPTGAHVEQN

-475 TVNDDGT
+475 TVDKFGT
-482 VDIDEIIKNPDVF
+482 VTNIETIKNPDVF

-721 EGRERSFEQ
+721 EGRERSFDQ

-740 VGTNINLSDAT
+740 IGTNINLSDAT

>member
-24 AYAFDVNTKDFTN
+24 AYAADFIVNAGDEKTDVP
-37 TGTIEGIYSNIT
+37 
-49 VTDGTFDNTGTL
+49 
-61 GAENVTIN
+61 TIN
-69 NGNFKNTGTVTA
+69 VGTDKFSNNGTVVA
-81 DESITVNGGTF
+81 KDSITVDGGTF
-92 NNTGDIETGTL
+92 YNTGDIETGTL
-103 NIYGNTK
+103 NIYGNIY
-110 DDYEITGYITANNKI
+110 DDYEIKGNIKANNKI
-125 IYRGTADDLY
+125 IYRGTADNLY
-135 TRRLLAELYTPELQ
+135 TRGLSAKLDTPELQ
-149 IIGEK
+149 IIGTK
-154 KQTGLQIFDSN
+154 VPTGLQILNNEVLND
-165 TLANVKNIFIESNAP
+165 VGNIVIKSGGV
-180 KTGLVIGSQ
+180 KTGLVIGSV
-189 NNDNTPNQIANVE
+189 NGNTDDGNKVEVNVKNVYLYNDTTKE
-202 IDAPIYLQTNA
+202 
-213 GDQDAR
+213 DAR
-219 VEVSAGSSLIA
+219 VEVYNGSTFTA
-230 ENIIALNGKTKVQ
+230 DKIIADGKTKVQ
-243 LNGDET
+243 LNYDS
-249 SATLNNIT
+249 SATLNNIE
-257 VQSGG
+257 VKDNGN
-262 DFSLQ
+262 FSLQ
-267 TLGKTNPKNPLDPTN
+267 TLGITNPNDLKDTTN
-282 TTVTF
+282 TIATF
-287 NLNNITVGDEAEFKT
+287 NLNNITVGDGAEFKT

-308 NDGSISCSAANIK
+308 DGSISCSAANIK
-321 SNNLTI
+321 SDNLTI

-335 DFGGVGTYLGKENAK
+335 DFGGVGTYLGEGNAK

-363 VKKLTINVNGTEE
+363 VDKLTINVNGTDE
-376 YDYDSLDD
+376 YKYGIED

-389 DKGVYIHVNETTNP
+389 NYGVYIHVNDKYNP
-403 TGNEIDCSNMTVVGA
+403 LVQNGCDEITVVGA
-418 SSNNTGNLE
+418 SSNNTGNLA

-441 EKVGSEGTLLPE
+441 EYENEEGTKLPE

-526 GEHGVWVR
+526 REHGVWVR

-645 QGNGFWIEPQAQLTY
+645 HGNGFWIEPQAQLTY

-670 GDIKVAQ
+670 GDIKVAL

-713 TGVTLTNA
+713 TGVTFTNA
-721 EGRERSFEQ
+721 EGRERSFDQ

-740 VGTNINLSDAT
+740 IGTNINLSDAT

>member
-1 MKKSNLKKAFALSAL
+1 

-24 AYAFDVNTKDFTN
+24 AYAADFIVNAGDEKTDVPTINVGTDKFTN
-37 TGTIEGIYSNIT
+37 N
-49 VTDGTFDNTGTL
+49 
-61 GAENVTIN
+61 
-69 NGNFKNTGTVTA
+69 GTVVA
-81 DESITVNGGTF
+81 KDSITVDGGTF
-92 NNTGDIETGTL
+92 NNTGTGSTIKTGTL
-103 NIYGNTK
+103 DILTNNGT
-110 DDYEITGYITANNKI
+110 EIAGTIIADKF
-125 IYRGTADDLY
+125 IYRGVKDQHSY
-135 TRRLLAELYTPELQ
+135 TRGLSAKLTVNELH
-149 IIGEK
+149 IIGTK
-154 KQTGLQIFDSN
+154 SDKNQQMATGLQVLKDDVLSN
-165 TLANVKNIFIESNAP
+165 VENIIVESHGV
-180 KTGLVIGSQ
+180 KTGLVIGSV
-189 NNDNTPNQIANVE
+189 NGNTDNGEKVNAIVKNVYLKNDTDE
-202 IDAPIYLQTNA
+202 
-213 GDQDAR
+213 QDAR
-219 VEVSAGSSLIA
+219 VEVYNGSKFTA
-230 ENIIALNGKTKVQ
+230 DKIIADGKTKVQ
-243 LNGDET
+243 LNYDS
-249 SATLNNIT
+249 SATLQDIEVKDKGN
-257 VQSGG
+257 
-262 DFSLQ
+262 FSLQ
-267 TLGKTNPKNPLDPTN
+267 TLGDVSKNTANFYLN
-282 TTVTF
+282 T
-287 NLNNITVGDEAEFKT
+287 ITVGNEAAFKT
-302 SIYQNK
+302 CIYGN
-308 NDGSISCSAANIK
+308 NTGATIK
-321 SNNLTI
+321 SDNMII

-335 DFGGVGTYLGKENAK
+335 DFGGVGDGEVDDDADGKFDHANWLG
-350 NKTDWRGDLINFD
+350 NKINFD
-363 VKKLTINVNGTEE
+363 VDKLTINMTGVNTNE
-376 YDYDSLDD
+376 YIYASAGD
-384 YKADY
+384 YKNDF
-389 DKGVYIHVNETTNP
+389 DNGVYIHVDQDWKPNDPINCDY
-403 TGNEIDCSNMTVVGA
+403 ITVVGGDT
-418 SSNNTGNLE
+418 NNTGNLE

-433 AYVVKMTR
+433 AYVVKVTH
-441 EKVGSEGTLLPE
+441 EYDPADSLPE
-453 ILAPAGAHVEQN
+453 ILYPTGAHVEQN

-475 TVNDDGT
+475 TVNEDGT

-670 GDIKVAQ
+670 GDIKVAL

-695 DNGNIYLRASYL
+695 DNGNIYLRVSYL

-713 TGVTLTNA
+713 TGVTFTNA
-721 EGRERSFEQ
+721 EGRERSFDQ

-740 VGTNINLSDAT
+740 IGTNINLSDAT

>member
-24 AYAFDVNTKDFTN
+24 AYAADFTVNAGDEKTDTPTINVGTDDFTN
-37 TGTIEGIYSNIT
+37 NGKVIATDKIT
-49 VTDGTFDNTGTL
+49 VD
-61 GAENVTIN
+61 
-69 NGNFKNTGTVTA
+69 
-81 DESITVNGGTF
+81 GGTF
-92 NNTGDIETGTL
+92 TNNETIETGTL
-103 NIYGNTK
+103 DIYGNDNDK
-110 DDYEITGYITANNKI
+110 AEIAGIITANKEF
-125 IYRGTADDLY
+125 IYRGIGGNLY
-135 TRRLLAELYTPELQ
+135 DRKLSAELDTPVLH
-149 IIGEK
+149 IIGTTN
-154 KQTGLQIFDSN
+154 QTGLQIMNNDVL
-165 TLANVKNIFIESNAP
+165 TNVDKIIVESKGE
-180 KTGLVIGSQ
+180 KTGLVIT
-189 NNDNTPNQIANVE
+189 NNEQID
-202 IDAPIYLQTNA
+202 ITAPIYLKYNSDA
-213 GDQDAR
+213 DKDAR
-219 VEVSAGSSLIA
+219 VEVYSGATLTADKIIA
-230 ENIIALNGKTKVQ
+230 ESGRTKVQ
-243 LNGDET
+243 ANGV
-249 SATLNNIT
+249 SFVKLNNI
-257 VQSGG
+257 VVNDKGN
-262 DFSLQ
+262 FSLQ
-267 TLGKTNPKNPLDPTN
+267 TNSAGMPATGGHPTFELN
-282 TTVTF
+282 T
-287 NLNNITVGDEAEFKT
+287 ITIGNDAEFKT
-302 SIYQNK
+302 SIYGNEPEAHIT
-308 NDGSISCSAANIK
+308 GSDVI
-321 SNNLTI
+321 I
-327 NLGKNAKA
+327 NLGENAKA
-335 DFGGVGTYLGKENAK
+335 DFGGVGDGTKA
-350 NKTDWRGDLINFD
+350 DWRGDRINFNVD
-363 VKKLTINVNGTEE
+363 KLTINMDNTDE
-376 YDYDSLDD
+376 YDYLIDEANNINKYKED
-384 YKADY
+384 YS
-389 DKGVYIHVNETTNP
+389 KGVYIHVNGKYNP
-403 TGNEIDCSNMTVVGA
+403 LDPNIGCGRITVVG
-418 SSNNTGNLE
+418 SSENNTGNLE

-433 AYVVKMTR
+433 AYVVKITQ
-441 EKVGSEGTLLPE
+441 EDENNAATELPE
-453 ILAPAGAHVEQN
+453 ILYPTGAHVEQN

-721 EGRERSFEQ
+721 EGRERSFDQ

-740 VGTNINLSDAT
+740 IGTNINLSDAT

>member
-1 MKKSNLKKAFALSAL
+1 MKKHNLKRALALSAL

-24 AYAFDVNTKDFTN
+24 AYADDVKVEATDPEFKK
-37 TGTIEGIYSNIT
+37 EVIT
-49 VTDGTFDNTGTL
+49 VSSTESFDNAG
-61 GAENVTIN
+61 
-69 NGNFKNTGTVTA
+69 KVTA
-81 DESITVNGGTF
+81 PDSITVNGGSF
-92 NNTGDIETGTL
+92 KNTGTIQTGTL
-103 NIYGNTK
+103 EIYGTTR
-110 DDYEITGYITANNKI
+110 DRDPIEGLISASNKI
-125 IYRGTADDLY
+125 IYRDHGPNNAIYGRELS
-135 TRRLLAELYTPELQ
+135 AELITPQLH
-149 IIGEK
+149 IIGK
-154 KQTGLQIFDSN
+154 DSQTGL
-165 TLANVKNIFIESNAP
+165 NVTNNSVLTQVGEILVESHGA
-180 KTGLVIGSQ
+180 KTGLIIGSK
-189 NNDNTPNQIANVE
+189 TPVTVT
-202 IDAPIYLQTNA
+202 APIYLQTNS
-213 GDQDAR
+213 GTQDAR
-219 VEVSAGSSLIA
+219 VEVYNGSTFTA
-230 ENIIALNGKTKVQ
+230 DKIISLNGKTMVQ
-243 LNGDET
+243 VNGNKT
-249 SATLNNIT
+249 SATLNNVI
-257 VQSGG
+257 VQDNGI
-262 DFSLQ
+262 FSLQ
-267 TLGKTNPKNPLDPTN
+267 TYGNADTDTA
-282 TTVTF
+282 TF
-287 NLNNITVGDEAEFKT
+287 NLNTITVGDDAEFKT
-302 SIYQNK
+302 SIYDNNSK
-308 NDGSISCSAANIK
+308 AHITGNDM
-321 SNNLTI
+321 TI

-335 DFGGVGTYLGKENAK
+335 DFGGVGDGTKK
-350 NKTDWRGDLINFD
+350 DWRGDRINFD
-363 VKKLTINVNGTEE
+363 VDKLTINMTGENTSE
-376 YDYDSLDD
+376 YNYTSKDAYQHDYDN
-384 YKADY
+384 
-389 DKGVYIHVNETTNP
+389 GVYIHVPEGWQKNDPINCDY
-403 TGNEIDCSNMTVVGA
+403 ITVVGGDT
-418 SSNNTGNLE
+418 NNTGNLQ

-433 AYVVKMTR
+433 AYVVKITH
-441 EKVGSEGTLLPE
+441 EYDPAGELPE
-453 ILAPAGAHVEQN
+453 ILAPDGATVVQN

-475 TVNDDGT
+475 TVEDGKVT
-482 VDIDEIIKNPDVF
+482 DIETIKNPDVF
-495 GTEEVGALGLISW
+495 GVEEIGALGLISW

-591 TFTLYGSKLNDDG
+591 TLTLYGSKLNDDG

-618 DLRNTWGDGEYD
+618 DLRNTWGNGEYD

-660 GHVGSANYTA
+660 GHVGSASYNA

-695 DNGNIYLRASYL
+695 DNGNVYLRASYL
-707 YDFDGE
+707 YDFDGK
-713 TGVTLTNA
+713 TGVIFTNA
-721 EGRERSFEQ
+721 QGRERSFDQ

>member
-24 AYAFDVNTKDFTN
+24 AYAESIKVGANDPEYKKDNIKVGENEYFDNAGTVNATESIIINSGTFINSGDINTKNLEILVDNWTA
-37 TGTIEGIYSNIT
+37 IE
-49 VTDGTFDNTGTL
+49 F
-61 GAENVTIN
+61 
-69 NGNFKNTGTVTA
+69 
-81 DESITVNGGTF
+81 NGGTLTADTITYKGTDD
-92 NNTGDIETGTL
+92 TGGYPIKLNDTVLVADQL
-103 NIYGNTK
+103 NITDNNISMIGLGVSNT
-110 DDYEITGYITANNKI
+110 ESLSNVNKI
-125 IYRGTADDLY
+125 N
-135 TRRLLAELYTPELQ
+135 
-149 IIGEK
+149 IIS
-154 KQTGLQIFDSN
+154 TGRKIALGIVEDSN
-165 TLANVKNIFIESNAP
+165 VVLNS
-180 KTGLVIGSQ
+180 
-189 NNDNTPNQIANVE
+189 E
-202 IDAPIYLQTNA
+202 IHLKGADTE
-213 GDQDAR
+213 DAR
-219 VEVSAGSSLIA
+219 VEVYSGATLTADKIIA
-230 ENIIALNGKTKVQ
+230 ESGKTKVQ
-243 LNGDET
+243 ANGV
-249 SATLNNIT
+249 SFVKLNNI
-257 VQSGG
+257 VVNDEG

-267 TLGKTNPKNPLDPTN
+267 TNSAGMPATGGHPTFELN
-282 TTVTF
+282 T
-287 NLNNITVGDEAEFKT
+287 ITIGNDAEFKT
-302 SIYQNK
+302 SIYGNEPEAHITG
-308 NDGSISCSAANIK
+308 NDV
-321 SNNLTI
+321 TI

-335 DFGGVGTYLGKENAK
+335 DFGGVGTYYGKDNEE
-350 NKTDWRGDLINFD
+350 NKTDWRGDRINFD
-363 VKKLTINVNGTEE
+363 VDKLTINMTGVNTNE
-376 YDYDSLDD
+376 YIYASAGD
-384 YKADY
+384 YKNDF
-389 DKGVYIHVNETTNP
+389 DNGVYIHVDQDWKPNDPINCDY
-403 TGNEIDCSNMTVVGA
+403 ITVVGGDT
-418 SSNNTGNLE
+418 NNTGNLE

-433 AYVVKMTR
+433 AYVVKVTH
-441 EKVGSEGTLLPE
+441 EYDPADSLPE
-453 ILAPAGAHVEQN
+453 ILYPTGAHVEQN

-475 TVNDDGT
+475 TVNNDGT

-591 TFTLYGSKLNDDG
+591 TLTLYGSKLNDDG

-713 TGVTLTNA
+713 TGVTFTNA
-721 EGRERSFEQ
+721 EGRERSFDQ

-740 VGTNINLSDAT
+740 IGTNINLSDAT

>member
-1 MKKSNLKKAFALSAL
+1 MKKSNFKKAFALSAL

-24 AYAFDVNTKDFTN
+24 AYAESIKVDEGQTKNDTSV
-37 TGTIEGIYSNIT
+37 IEVGQNDI
-49 VTDGTFDNTGTL
+49 F
-61 GAENVTIN
+61 ENA
-69 NGNFKNTGTVTA
+69 GTVNAT
-81 DESITVNGGTF
+81 ESITVNDGTF
-92 NNTGDIETGTL
+92 NNTGTGTIETGTL
-103 NIYGNTK
+103 DIYSNK
-110 DDYEITGYITANNKI
+110 IDDYEIKGNIKASDKI
-125 IYRGTADDLY
+125 IYRGTADNLY
-135 TRRLLAELYTPELQ
+135 TRGLSAKLDTPELH
-149 IIGEK
+149 IIGTTN
-154 KQTGLQIFDSN
+154 QTGLQIMNNDVL
-165 TLANVKNIFIESNAP
+165 TNVDKIIVESQGE
-180 KTGLVIGSQ
+180 KTGLVIT
-189 NNDNTPNQIANVE
+189 NNEQID
-202 IDAPIYLQTNA
+202 ITAPIYLKHNPDA
-213 GDQDAR
+213 NQDAR
-219 VEVSAGSSLIA
+219 VEVYSGATLTADKIIA
-230 ENIIALNGKTKVQ
+230 ESGRTKVQ
-243 LNGDET
+243 ANGV
-249 SATLNNIT
+249 SFVKLNNI
-257 VQSGG
+257 VVNDKGN
-262 DFSLQ
+262 FSLQ
-267 TLGKTNPKNPLDPTN
+267 TNSAGMPATGGHPTFELN
-282 TTVTF
+282 T
-287 NLNNITVGDEAEFKT
+287 ITIGNGAEFKT
-302 SIYQNK
+302 SIYGNEPEAHIT
-308 NDGSISCSAANIK
+308 GSDV
-321 SNNLTI
+321 TI
-327 NLGKNAKA
+327 NLGANAKA
-335 DFGGVGTYLGKENAK
+335 DFGGVGDGTKA
-350 NKTDWRGDLINFD
+350 DWRGDRINFNVD
-363 VKKLTINVNGTEE
+363 KLTINMDNTDE
-376 YDYDSLDD
+376 YNYRIDEANNINEYKDD
-384 YKADY
+384 YS
-389 DKGVYIHVNETTNP
+389 KGVYIHVNDKYNP
-403 TGNEIDCSNMTVVGA
+403 LDDSIGCGRITVVG
-418 SSNNTGNLE
+418 SSENNTGNIE

-433 AYVVKMTR
+433 AYVVKITQ
-441 EKVGSEGTLLPE
+441 EKAGQEAAALPD
-453 ILAPAGAHVEQN
+453 ILYPTGAHVEQN

-495 GTEEVGALGLISW
+495 GTEEIGALGLISW

-618 DLRNTWGDGEYD
+618 DLRNTWGNGEYD

-670 GDIKVAQ
+670 GDIKVAL

-713 TGVTLTNA
+713 TGVTFTNA
-721 EGRERSFEQ
+721 EGRERSFDQ

-740 VGTNINLSDAT
+740 IGTNINLSDAT

>member
-24 AYAFDVNTKDFTN
+24 AYAESIKVGANDPEYKKD
-37 TGTIEGIYSNIT
+37 NIT
-49 VTDGTFDNTGTL
+49 VGENEYFDNAGT
-61 GAENVTIN
+61 VTVNESIIVD
-69 NGNFKNTGTVTA
+69 GGSFKNTDTVTA
-81 DESITVNGGTF
+81 NESITITGGTF
-92 NNTGDIETGTL
+92 NNTGTI
-103 NIYGNTK
+103 NTK
-110 DDYEITGYITANNKI
+110 TLEISGLGTDQSPIAGSITATDKIVYHGHPGNQMWRKVSAELITPDLQIIDTHNAQTGFEILNNNVLTNVGKILIESHGARTALVIDANTDIKVTAPITLKHEKGTKNEARIEVEGGANFTANKI
-125 IYRGTADDLY
+125 IAD
-135 TRRLLAELYTPELQ
+135 TGKTMLQ
-149 IIGEK
+149 
-154 KQTGLQIFDSN
+154 L
-165 TLANVKNIFIESNAP
+165 
-180 KTGLVIGSQ
+180 
-189 NNDNTPNQIANVE
+189 DNT
-202 IDAPIYLQTNA
+202 
-213 GDQDAR
+213 
-219 VEVSAGSSLIA
+219 S
-230 ENIIALNGKTKVQ
+230 
-243 LNGDET
+243 
-249 SATLNNIT
+249 SATIDNIEVNNE
-257 VQSGG
+257 GN
-262 DFSLQ
+262 FSLQ
-267 TLGKTNPKNPLDPTN
+267 TWGNVNNDTA
-282 TTVTF
+282 TF
-287 NLNNITVGDEAEFKT
+287 NLNNITVGDNAEFKT
-302 SIYQNK
+302 SIYEYSGAIN
-308 NDGSISCSAANIK
+308 CSAIDIK
-321 SNNLTI
+321 GDSVTI

-335 DFGGVGTYLGKENAK
+335 DFGGVGTYYGKDHK
-350 NKTDWRGDLINFD
+350 DNKTDWRGDKINFD
-363 VKKLTINVNGTEE
+363 VEKLTINVNGTDE
-376 YDYDSLDD
+376 YNYSNIDE

-389 DKGVYIHVNETTNP
+389 TKGVYIHVNDKTNP
-403 TGNEIDCSNMTVVGA
+403 TSDEIDCSNITVVGA
-418 SSNNTGNLE
+418 STNNTGNIE

-441 EKVGSEGTLLPE
+441 EYEGKEGAELPE
-453 ILAPAGAHVEQN
+453 ILAPTGAHVEQN

-660 GHVGSANYTA
+660 GHVGSASYNA

-721 EGRERSFEQ
+721 EGRERSFDQ

-740 VGTNINLSDAT
+740 IGTNINLSDAT

>member
-24 AYAFDVNTKDFTN
+24 AYAADVDVAKDTTKK
-37 TGTIEGIYSNIT
+37 
-49 VTDGTFDNTGTL
+49 DNP
-61 GAENVTIN
+61 TIN
-69 NGNFKNTGTVTA
+69 VETGQHFNNAGTVIA
-81 DESITVNGGTF
+81 EDSITVDGGTF
-92 NNTGDIETGTL
+92 NNTGTIETGTL
-103 NIYGNTK
+103 DILTNNSN
-110 DDYEITGYITANNKI
+110 EIAGAITADKFI
-125 IYRGTADDLY
+125 FRGSKDQFDYIHGLSAKLKANE
-135 TRRLLAELYTPELQ
+135 LL
-149 IIGEK
+149 IIGTK
-154 KQTGLQIFDSN
+154 SDINPQMATGLQVLNEDV
-165 TLANVKNIFIESNAP
+165 LKNVENIVVESHGI
-180 KTGLVIGSQ
+180 KTGLVIGSVVG
-189 NNDNTPNQIANVE
+189 NTDNGEKVNAIVKNVYLKNDTDE
-202 IDAPIYLQTNA
+202 
-213 GDQDAR
+213 QDAR
-219 VEVSAGSSLIA
+219 VEVYNGSTFTA
-230 ENIIALNGKTKVQ
+230 DKIIADGKTKVQ
-243 LNGDET
+243 LNYDS
-249 SATLNNIT
+249 SATLKDIEVVEDGN
-257 VQSGG
+257 
-262 DFSLQ
+262 FSLQ
-267 TLGKTNPKNPLDPTN
+267 TLGITNPNDLKDTTN
-282 TTVTF
+282 TIATF
-287 NLNNITVGDEAEFKT
+287 NLNNITVGDGAEFKT

-308 NDGSISCSAANIK
+308 DGSISCSAANIK
-321 SNNLTI
+321 SDNLTI

-335 DFGGVGTYLGKENAK
+335 DFGGVGTYLGEGNAK

-363 VKKLTINVNGTEE
+363 VDKLTINVNGTDE
-376 YDYDSLDD
+376 YKYGIED

-389 DKGVYIHVNETTNP
+389 NYGVYIHVNDKYNP
-403 TGNEIDCSNMTVVGA
+403 LVQNGCDEITVVGA
-418 SSNNTGNLE
+418 SSNNTGNLA

-441 EKVGSEGTLLPE
+441 EYENEEGTKLPE

-721 EGRERSFEQ
+721 EGRERSFDQ

-740 VGTNINLSDAT
+740 IGTNINLSDAT

>member
-24 AYAFDVNTKDFTN
+24 AYAADFIVNAGDEKTDVP
-37 TGTIEGIYSNIT
+37 
-49 VTDGTFDNTGTL
+49 
-61 GAENVTIN
+61 TIN
-69 NGNFKNTGTVTA
+69 VGTDKFSNNGTVVA
-81 DESITVNGGTF
+81 KDSITVDGGTF
-92 NNTGDIETGTL
+92 YNTGDIETGTL
-103 NIYGNTK
+103 NIYGNIY
-110 DDYEITGYITANNKI
+110 DDYEIKGNIKANNKI
-125 IYRGTADDLY
+125 IYRGTADNLY
-135 TRRLLAELYTPELQ
+135 TRGLSAKLDTPELQ
-149 IIGEK
+149 IIGTK
-154 KQTGLQIFDSN
+154 VPTGLQILNNEVLND
-165 TLANVKNIFIESNAP
+165 VGNIVIKSGGV
-180 KTGLVIGSQ
+180 KTGLVIGSV
-189 NNDNTPNQIANVE
+189 NGNTDDGNKVEVNVKNVYLYNDTTKE
-202 IDAPIYLQTNA
+202 
-213 GDQDAR
+213 DAR
-219 VEVSAGSSLIA
+219 VEVYNGSTFTA
-230 ENIIALNGKTKVQ
+230 DKIIADGKTKVQ
-243 LNGDET
+243 LNYDS
-249 SATLNNIT
+249 SATLNNIE
-257 VQSGG
+257 VKDNGN
-262 DFSLQ
+262 FSLQ
-267 TLGKTNPKNPLDPTN
+267 TLGITNPNDLKDTTN
-282 TTVTF
+282 TIATF
-287 NLNNITVGDEAEFKT
+287 NLNNITVGDGAEFKT

-308 NDGSISCSAANIK
+308 DGSISCSAANIK
-321 SNNLTI
+321 SDNLTI

-335 DFGGVGTYLGKENAK
+335 DFGGVGTYLGEGNAK

-363 VKKLTINVNGTEE
+363 IDKLTINVNGTDE
-376 YDYDSLDD
+376 YKYGIED

-389 DKGVYIHVNETTNP
+389 NYGVYIHVNDKYNP
-403 TGNEIDCSNMTVVGA
+403 LVQNGCDEITVVGA
-418 SSNNTGNLE
+418 SSNNTGNLA

-441 EKVGSEGTLLPE
+441 EYENEEGTKLPE

-495 GTEEVGALGLISW
+495 GTEKVGALGLISW

-526 GEHGVWVR
+526 REHGVWVR

-670 GDIKVAQ
+670 GDIKVAL

-713 TGVTLTNA
+713 TGVTFTNA
-721 EGRERSFEQ
+721 EGRERSFDQ

-740 VGTNINLSDAT
+740 IGTNINLSDAT

>member
-1 MKKSNLKKAFALSAL
+1 MKKSNFKKAFALSAL

-24 AYAFDVNTKDFTN
+24 AYANDLDTKDFKN
-37 TGTIEGIYSNIT
+37 TGTLEGFYSTIT

-61 GAENVTIN
+61 GAEKVTIN
-69 NGNFKNTGTVTA
+69 NGIFFNTGTIKV
-81 DESITVNGGTF
+81 
-92 NNTGDIETGTL
+92 DIL
-103 NIYGNTK
+103 DIYGNANDKAAIAGT
-110 DDYEITGYITANNKI
+110 ITANKEF
-125 IYRGTADDLY
+125 IYSGIGGNSFGRPLTAIVN
-135 TRRLLAELYTPELQ
+135 TPKLH
-149 IIGEK
+149 IIGEVN
-154 KQTGLQIFDSN
+154 QTGLQIFNSE
-165 TLANVKNIFIESNAP
+165 TLANVKEIFIESNAP

-189 NNDNTPNQIANVE
+189 NNDNTPNQIANVK

-213 GDQDAR
+213 GNQDAR
-219 VEVSAGSSLIA
+219 VEVSGGSSLIA

-267 TLGKTNPKNPLDPTN
+267 TLGKTNPNDPKNPLDPTN

-287 NLNNITVGDEAEFKT
+287 NLNNITVGDNAEFKT

-308 NDGSISCSAANIK
+308 DGSISCSAANIK
-321 SNNLTI
+321 SDNLTI

-335 DFGGVGTYLGKENAK
+335 DFGGVGTYLGEGNAK

-363 VKKLTINVNGTEE
+363 VNKLTINVNGTDE
-376 YDYDSLDD
+376 YDYKTLKEYKDD
-384 YKADY
+384 YNY
-389 DKGVYIHVNETTNP
+389 GVYIHVNDKYNP
-403 TGNEIDCSNMTVVGA
+403 LVQNGCDEITVVGA
-418 SSNNTGNLE
+418 SSNNTGNLA

-441 EKVGSEGTLLPE
+441 EYENEEGTKLPE
-453 ILAPAGAHVEQN
+453 ILAPTGAHVEQN

-495 GTEEVGALGLISW
+495 GTEEIGALGLISW

-721 EGRERSFEQ
+721 EGRERSFDQ

-740 VGTNINLSDAT
+740 IGTNINLSDAT

>member
-1 MKKSNLKKAFALSAL
+1 MKKHNLKRALALSAL

-24 AYAFDVNTKDFTN
+24 AYAESVDVEATDPEFKKDV
-37 TGTIEGIYSNIT
+37 IT
-49 VTDGTFDNTGTL
+49 VSSTESFDNAG
-61 GAENVTIN
+61 
-69 NGNFKNTGTVTA
+69 KVTA
-81 DESITVNGGTF
+81 TDSITVNGGSF
-92 NNTGDIETGTL
+92 KNTGTIQTGTL
-103 NIYGNTK
+103 EIYGTTR
-110 DDYEITGYITANNKI
+110 DRDPIEGLISASNKI
-125 IYRGTADDLY
+125 IYRDHGPNNAIYGRELS
-135 TRRLLAELYTPELQ
+135 AELITPQLH
-149 IIGEK
+149 IIGK
-154 KQTGLQIFDSN
+154 DSQTGLSVTNNNVLTQVGEIF
-165 TLANVKNIFIESNAP
+165 VESQGA
-180 KTGLVIGSQ
+180 KTGLLIGSQ
-189 NNDNTPNQIANVE
+189 NNDGTPKVSADIE
-202 IDAPIYLQTNA
+202 IKAPIYLQNNSA
-213 GDQDAR
+213 SQDAR
-219 VEVSAGSSLIA
+219 IEVSKESSLVA
-230 ENIIALNGKTKVQ
+230 DKIISLNGKTMVQ
-243 LNGDET
+243 VNGNKT
-249 SATLNNIT
+249 SATLNNVI
-257 VQSGG
+257 VKDNGI
-262 DFSLQ
+262 FSLQ
-267 TLGKTNPKNPLDPTN
+267 TYGTESDIAEFT
-282 TTVTF
+282 
-287 NLNNITVGDEAEFKT
+287 LNEITVGDNAEFKT
-302 SIYQNK
+302 SIYGTNGFAHIT
-308 NDGSISCSAANIK
+308 N
-321 SNNLTI
+321 SNNDKGMTI
-327 NLGKNAKA
+327 NLGKNAIA
-335 DFGGVGTYLGKENAK
+335 DFGGVGDGTKADWLG
-350 NKTDWRGDLINFD
+350 NKIDFD
-363 VKKLTINVNGTEE
+363 VDKLTINMDNTDE
-376 YDYDSLDD
+376 YVYTINDTINEYKNDYS
-384 YKADY
+384 
-389 DKGVYIHVNETTNP
+389 KGVYIHVNDKYNP
-403 TGNEIDCSNMTVVGA
+403 LDDSIGCDRITVVGS
-418 SSNNTGNLE
+418 SSNNTGNIE

-433 AYVVKMTR
+433 AYVVKITQ
-441 EKVGSEGTLLPE
+441 EKAGQEAAALPD
-453 ILAPAGAHVEQN
+453 ILYPTGAHVEQN

-475 TVNDDGT
+475 TVDEDGT
-482 VDIDEIIKNPDVF
+482 VTDIETIKNPDVF
-495 GTEEVGALGLISW
+495 GTEEIGALGLISW

-660 GHVGSANYTA
+660 GHVGSASYNA

-695 DNGNIYLRASYL
+695 DNGNVYLRASYL

-713 TGVTLTNA
+713 TGVTFTNA
-721 EGRERSFEQ
+721 QGRERSFDQ

-740 VGTNINLSDAT
+740 IGTNINLSDAT

>member
-24 AYAFDVNTKDFTN
+24 AYAESIKVGANDPEYKKD
-37 TGTIEGIYSNIT
+37 NIT
-49 VTDGTFDNTGTL
+49 VGENEYFDNAGTVNATESIIINSGTFINSGDINTKNLEILVDNWK
-61 GAENVTIN
+61 AIE
-69 NGNFKNTGTVTA
+69 F
-81 DESITVNGGTF
+81 NGGTLTAKTITYKGTDD
-92 NNTGDIETGTL
+92 TGGYPIKLNDTVLVADQL
-103 NIYGNTK
+103 NITDNNISMIGLGVSNTESLSK
-110 DDYEITGYITANNKI
+110 VNKI
-125 IYRGTADDLY
+125 N
-135 TRRLLAELYTPELQ
+135 
-149 IIGEK
+149 IIS
-154 KQTGLQIFDSN
+154 TGRKIALGIVEDSN
-165 TLANVKNIFIESNAP
+165 VVLNS
-180 KTGLVIGSQ
+180 
-189 NNDNTPNQIANVE
+189 E
-202 IDAPIYLQTNA
+202 IHLKGADTE
-213 GDQDAR
+213 DAR
-219 VEVSAGSSLIA
+219 VEVYSGATLTADKIIA
-230 ENIIALNGKTKVQ
+230 ESGRTKVQ
-243 LNGDET
+243 ANGV
-249 SATLNNIT
+249 SFVKLNNI
-257 VQSGG
+257 VVNDKGN
-262 DFSLQ
+262 FSLQ
-267 TLGKTNPKNPLDPTN
+267 TNSAGMPATGGHPTFELN
-282 TTVTF
+282 T
-287 NLNNITVGDEAEFKT
+287 ITIGNDAEFKT
-302 SIYQNK
+302 SIYGNEPEAHIT
-308 NDGSISCSAANIK
+308 GSDV
-321 SNNLTI
+321 TI
-327 NLGKNAKA
+327 NLGENAKA
-335 DFGGVGTYLGKENAK
+335 DFGGVGDGTKA
-350 NKTDWRGDLINFD
+350 DWRGDRINFD
-363 VKKLTINVNGTEE
+363 VDKLTINVNGTDE
-376 YDYDSLDD
+376 YNYSNIDE

-389 DKGVYIHVNETTNP
+389 TKGVYIHVNNKTNP
-403 TGNEIDCSNMTVVGA
+403 TGDEINCSNMTVVGA
-418 SSNNTGNLE
+418 STNNTGNLE

-441 EKVGSEGTLLPE
+441 EYKNEEGIKLPE
-453 ILAPAGAHVEQN
+453 ILAPTGAHVEQN

-526 GEHGVWVR
+526 GEHGVWIR

-721 EGRERSFEQ
+721 EGRERSFDQ

>member
-24 AYAFDVNTKDFTN
+24 AYAADVDVAKDTTKK
-37 TGTIEGIYSNIT
+37 
-49 VTDGTFDNTGTL
+49 DNP
-61 GAENVTIN
+61 TIN
-69 NGNFKNTGTVTA
+69 VETGQHFNNAGTVIA
-81 DESITVNGGTF
+81 EDSITVNGGTF
-92 NNTGDIETGTL
+92 NNTGTITTGTL
-103 NIYGNTK
+103 EIYSNPNDKADIAGSINASQ
-110 DDYEITGYITANNKI
+110 GF
-125 IYRGTADDLY
+125 IYRGINSNLY
-135 TRRLLAELYTPELQ
+135 DRKLYAELDTPVLH
-149 IIGEK
+149 IIGTTN
-154 KQTGLQIFDSN
+154 QTGLQIMNNDVL
-165 TLANVKNIFIESNAP
+165 TNVDKIIVESQGE
-180 KTGLVIGSQ
+180 KTGLVIT
-189 NNDNTPNQIANVE
+189 NNEQID
-202 IDAPIYLQTNA
+202 ITAPIYLKYNSDA
-213 GDQDAR
+213 DKDAR
-219 VEVSAGSSLIA
+219 VEVYSGATLTADKIIA
-230 ENIIALNGKTKVQ
+230 ESGRTKVQ
-243 LNGDET
+243 ANGV
-249 SATLNNIT
+249 SFVKLNNI
-257 VQSGG
+257 VVNDKGN
-262 DFSLQ
+262 FSLQ
-267 TLGKTNPKNPLDPTN
+267 TNSAGMPATGGHPTFELN
-282 TTVTF
+282 T
-287 NLNNITVGDEAEFKT
+287 ITIGNDAEFKT
-302 SIYQNK
+302 SIYGNEPEAHIT
-308 NDGSISCSAANIK
+308 GSDVI
-321 SNNLTI
+321 I
-327 NLGKNAKA
+327 NLGENAKA
-335 DFGGVGTYLGKENAK
+335 DFGGVGDGTKA
-350 NKTDWRGDLINFD
+350 DWRGDRINFD
-363 VKKLTINVNGTEE
+363 VDKLTINMDNTDE
-376 YDYDSLDD
+376 YDYLIDETNNINKYKED
-384 YKADY
+384 YS
-389 DKGVYIHVNETTNP
+389 KGVYIHVNGKYNP
-403 TGNEIDCSNMTVVGA
+403 LDPNIGCGRITVVG
-418 SSNNTGNLE
+418 SSENNTGNLE

-433 AYVVKMTR
+433 AYVVKITQ
-441 EKVGSEGTLLPE
+441 EDENNAATELPE
-453 ILAPAGAHVEQN
+453 ILYPTGAHVEQN

-534 MVRGENDYKSL
+534 IVRGENDYKSL

-670 GDIKVAQ
+670 GDIKVAL

-683 IGRAGVRFGKDL
+683 VGRAGVRFGKDL

-713 TGVTLTNA
+713 TGVTFTNA
-721 EGRERSFEQ
+721 EGRERSFDQ

-740 VGTNINLSDAT
+740 IGTNINLSDAT

>member
-1 MKKSNLKKAFALSAL
+1 MKKQNVKKVFALSAL

-61 GAENVTIN
+61 GAEKVTIN
-69 NGNFKNTGTVTA
+69 NGIFLNTGTIKV
-81 DESITVNGGTF
+81 
-92 NNTGDIETGTL
+92 DIL
-103 NIYGNTK
+103 DIYGNANDKAAIAGT
-110 DDYEITGYITANNKI
+110 ITANKEF
-125 IYRGTADDLY
+125 IYSGIGGNSFGRPLTAIVN
-135 TRRLLAELYTPELQ
+135 TPKLH
-149 IIGEK
+149 IIGEVN
-154 KQTGLQIFDSN
+154 QTGLQIFNSE
-165 TLANVKNIFIESNAP
+165 TLANVKEIFIESNAP

-189 NNDNTPNQIANVE
+189 NNDNTPNQIANVK
-202 IDAPIYLQTNA
+202 IDSPIYLQTNA
-213 GDQDAR
+213 GNQDAR
-219 VEVSAGSSLIA
+219 VEVSGGSSLIA

-267 TLGKTNPKNPLDPTN
+267 TLGKTNPNDPKNPLDPTN

-287 NLNNITVGDEAEFKT
+287 NLNNITVGDNAEFKT
-302 SIYQNK
+302 SIYQNE
-308 NDGSISCSAANIK
+308 NGSISCSAANIK
-321 SNNLTI
+321 SDNLTI
-327 NLGKNAKA
+327 NLGENAKA
-335 DFGGVGTYLGKENAK
+335 DFGGVGDGTKA
-350 NKTDWRGDLINFD
+350 DWRGDLINFD
-363 VKKLTINVNGTEE
+363 VKKLTINVNGTDE
-376 YDYDSLDD
+376 YNYSSLGEYKNDYS
-384 YKADY
+384 
-389 DKGVYIHVNETTNP
+389 KGVYIHVNDKYNP
-403 TGNEIDCSNMTVVGA
+403 LDDSIGCGRITVVG
-418 SSNNTGNLE
+418 SSENNTGNLE

-433 AYVVKMTR
+433 AYVVKITQ
-441 EKVGSEGTLLPE
+441 EDKNNAATELPE
-453 ILAPAGAHVEQN
+453 ILYPTGAHVEQN

-721 EGRERSFEQ
+721 EGRERSFDQ
-730 DLGGGWCEVG
+730 DLGGGWCEIG
-740 VGTNINLSDAT
+740 IGTNINLSDAT

>member
-24 AYAFDVNTKDFTN
+24 AYAENVDVGAKDQYQNDNITVGADEYFDNAGTVKASEKIVIDAGGFRNI
-37 TGTIEGIYSNIT
+37 GTIETKILDILTNKAKGGEIQSSSEISGII
-49 VTDGTFDNTGTL
+49 
-61 GAENVTIN
+61 
-69 NGNFKNTGTVTA
+69 TA
-81 DESITVNGGTF
+81 DKF
-92 NNTGDIETGTL
+92 
-103 NIYGNTK
+103 
-110 DDYEITGYITANNKI
+110 
-125 IYRGTADDLY
+125 IYRGVKDQHSY
-135 TRRLLAELYTPELQ
+135 TRGLSAKLTVNELH
-149 IIGEK
+149 IIGTK
-154 KQTGLQIFDSN
+154 SNINPQMATGLQVLNNDVLSD
-165 TLANVKNIFIESNAP
+165 VENIIVESHGI
-180 KTGLVIGSQ
+180 KTGLVIGTVV
-189 NNDNTPNQIANVE
+189 DNTGNGKTVDVKVKNV
-202 IDAPIYLQTNA
+202 YLKNDTTE
-213 GDQDAR
+213 QDAR
-219 VEVSAGSSLIA
+219 VEVYNGSTFEA
-230 ENIIALNGKTKVQ
+230 DKIIADGKTKVQ
-243 LNGDET
+243 LNYDS
-249 SATLNNIT
+249 SATLNNIE
-257 VQSGG
+257 VKDNGN
-262 DFSLQ
+262 FSLQ
-267 TLGKTNPKNPLDPTN
+267 TLGDVNTN
-282 TTVTF
+282 TATF
-287 NLNNITVGDEAEFKT
+287 NLNNITVGDNAEFKT
-302 SIYQNK
+302 SIYEYSGAIN
-308 NDGSISCSAANIK
+308 CSAIDIK
-321 SNNLTI
+321 GDNVTI
-327 NLGKNAKA
+327 NLGENAKA
-335 DFGGVGTYLGKENAK
+335 DFGGVGDGTKK
-350 NKTDWRGDLINFD
+350 DWRGDKINFD
-363 VKKLTINVNGTEE
+363 VDKLTVNVNGTDE
-376 YDYDSLDD
+376 YNYGSLKA
-384 YKADY
+384 YKNDY
-389 DKGVYIHVNETTNP
+389 DKGVYIHVNSTTNP
-403 TGNEIDCSNMTVVGA
+403 TGDEIDCSNITVVGA
-418 SSNNTGNLE
+418 STNNTGNIE

-441 EKVGSEGTLLPE
+441 EYEGKEGAELPE
-453 ILAPAGAHVEQN
+453 ILAPTGATVEQN

-475 TVNDDGT
+475 TVDENGNVT
-482 VDIDEIIKNPDVF
+482 DIETIKNPDVF

-721 EGRERSFEQ
+721 EGRERSFDQ

-740 VGTNINLSDAT
+740 IGTNINLSDAT

>member
-1 MKKSNLKKAFALSAL
+1 MKKSNFKKAFALSAL

-24 AYAFDVNTKDFTN
+24 AYAESIKVDEGQTKNDTSV
-37 TGTIEGIYSNIT
+37 IEVGQNDI
-49 VTDGTFDNTGTL
+49 F
-61 GAENVTIN
+61 ENA
-69 NGNFKNTGTVTA
+69 GTVNAT
-81 DESITVNGGTF
+81 ESITVNDGTF
-92 NNTGDIETGTL
+92 NNTGTIETGTL
-103 NIYGNTK
+103 DILTNNSN
-110 DDYEITGYITANNKI
+110 EIAGAITADKFI
-125 IYRGTADDLY
+125 FRGSKDQFDYIHGLSAKLTANE
-135 TRRLLAELYTPELQ
+135 LL
-149 IIGEK
+149 IIGTK
-154 KQTGLQIFDSN
+154 SDINPQMATGLQVLNEDV
-165 TLANVKNIFIESNAP
+165 LKNVENIVVESHGI
-180 KTGLVIGSQ
+180 KTGLVIGSVVG
-189 NNDNTPNQIANVE
+189 NTDNGKKVNAIVKNVYLKNDTDE
-202 IDAPIYLQTNA
+202 
-213 GDQDAR
+213 QDAR
-219 VEVSAGSSLIA
+219 VEVYNGSTFTA
-230 ENIIALNGKTKVQ
+230 DKIIADGKTKVQ
-243 LNGDET
+243 LNYDS
-249 SATLNNIT
+249 SATLKYIE
-257 VQSGG
+257 VVEGG
-262 DFSLQ
+262 NFSLQ
-267 TLGKTNPKNPLDPTN
+267 TLGDVNNN
-282 TTVTF
+282 TATF
-287 NLNNITVGDEAEFKT
+287 NLNTITVGDGAAFKT
-302 SIYQNK
+302 CIYGTNT
-308 NDGSISCSAANIK
+308 GANIQ
-321 SNNLTI
+321 SNDMTI

-335 DFGGVGTYLGKENAK
+335 DFGGVGTYYGKDHK
-350 NKTDWRGDLINFD
+350 DNKTDWRGDKINFD
-363 VKKLTINVNGTEE
+363 VEKLTINVNGTDE
-376 YDYDSLDD
+376 YNYSNIDE

-389 DKGVYIHVNETTNP
+389 TKGVYIHVNDKTNP
-403 TGNEIDCSNMTVVGA
+403 TSDEIDCSNITVVGA
-418 SSNNTGNLE
+418 STNNTGNIE

-441 EKVGSEGTLLPE
+441 EYEGKEGAELPE
-453 ILAPAGAHVEQN
+453 ILAPTGATVEQN

-475 TVNDDGT
+475 TVDEDGT
-482 VDIDEIIKNPDVF
+482 VINIETIKNPDVF

-508 RNELDDMNK
+508 RNDLDDMNK

-721 EGRERSFEQ
+721 EGRERSFDQ

-740 VGTNINLSDAT
+740 IGTNINLSDAT

>member
-1 MKKSNLKKAFALSAL
+1 MKKSNFKKAFALSAL

-24 AYAFDVNTKDFTN
+24 AYAADFFVNPDEEKTDVPTINVGTGNFTN
-37 TGTIEGIYSNIT
+37 N
-49 VTDGTFDNTGTL
+49 
-61 GAENVTIN
+61 
-69 NGNFKNTGTVTA
+69 GTVIA
-81 DESITVNGGTF
+81 EDSITVNGGTF
-92 NNTGDIETGTL
+92 NNTNTGTIKTGTL
-103 NIYGNTK
+103 DIYSNKTDNHEIKGNIK
-110 DDYEITGYITANNKI
+110 ASDKI
-125 IYRGTADDLY
+125 IYRGTADNLY
-135 TRRLLAELYTPELQ
+135 TRGLSAELDTPVLH
-149 IIGEK
+149 IIGTTKE
-154 KQTGLQIFDSN
+154 TGLQIMNNDVL
-165 TLANVKNIFIESNAP
+165 TNVDKIIVESQGE
-180 KTGLVIGSQ
+180 KTGLVIT
-189 NNDNTPNQIANVE
+189 NNEQID
-202 IDAPIYLQTNA
+202 ITAPIYLKYNSDA
-213 GDQDAR
+213 NKDAR
-219 VEVSAGSSLIA
+219 VEVYSGATLTADKIIA
-230 ENIIALNGKTKVQ
+230 ESGRTKVQ
-243 LNGDET
+243 ANGV
-249 SATLNNIT
+249 SFVKLNNI
-257 VQSGG
+257 VVNKGG
-262 DFSLQ
+262 NFSLQ
-267 TLGKTNPKNPLDPTN
+267 TNSAGMPATGGHPTFELN
-282 TTVTF
+282 T
-287 NLNNITVGDEAEFKT
+287 ITIGNDAEFKT
-302 SIYQNK
+302 SIYGNEPEAHIT
-308 NDGSISCSAANIK
+308 GSDI
-321 SNNLTI
+321 TI
-327 NLGKNAKA
+327 NLGENAKA
-335 DFGGVGTYLGKENAK
+335 DFGGVGTYYGKDNKE
-350 NKTDWRGDLINFD
+350 NKTDWRGDRINFD
-363 VKKLTINVNGTEE
+363 VNKLTINVNGTDE
-376 YDYDSLDD
+376 YNYGSLKD

-389 DKGVYIHVNETTNP
+389 SKGVYIHVNKTTNP
-403 TGNEIDCSNMTVVGA
+403 TGDEIDCSNMTVVGA

-441 EKVGSEGTLLPE
+441 EYAGEESSKLPE

-721 EGRERSFEQ
+721 EGRERSFDQ

-740 VGTNINLSDAT
+740 IGTNINLSDAT

>member
-1 MKKSNLKKAFALSAL
+1 MKKSNFKKAFALSAL

-24 AYAFDVNTKDFTN
+24 AYANDLDTKDFKN
-37 TGTIEGIYSNIT
+37 TGTLEGFYSTIT

-61 GAENVTIN
+61 GAEKVTIN
-69 NGNFKNTGTVTA
+69 NGIFLNTGTIKV
-81 DESITVNGGTF
+81 
-92 NNTGDIETGTL
+92 DIL
-103 NIYGNTK
+103 DIYGNSNDKADIAGT
-110 DDYEITGYITANNKI
+110 ITANKEF
-125 IYRGTADDLY
+125 IYSGIGGNNFWRPLTAIVD
-135 TRRLLAELYTPELQ
+135 TPKLH
-149 IIGEK
+149 IIGEVN
-154 KQTGLQIFDSN
+154 QTGLQIFNSE
-165 TLANVKNIFIESNAP
+165 TLANVKEIFIESNAP

-189 NNDNTPNQIANVE
+189 NKDNTPNQPAIVK

-213 GDQDAR
+213 GNQDAR
-219 VEVSAGSSLIA
+219 VEVSGGSSLIA

-243 LNGDET
+243 LNGDS
-249 SATLNNIT
+249 SATLPYIEVKGNGN
-257 VQSGG
+257 
-262 DFSLQ
+262 FSLQ
-267 TLGKTNPKNPLDPTN
+267 TLGDVNDN
-282 TTVTF
+282 TANF
-287 NLNNITVGDEAEFKT
+287 YLNTITVGDEAAFKT
-302 SIYQNK
+302 CIYGN
-308 NDGSISCSAANIK
+308 NTGANIQSK
-321 SNNLTI
+321 NMTI
-327 NLGKNAKA
+327 NLGKDAKA
-335 DFGGVGTYLGKENAK
+335 DFGGVGDGPNNDHEQ
-350 NKTDWRGDLINFD
+350 WRGDRINFNVD
-363 VKKLTINVNGTEE
+363 KLTINMDNTDE
-376 YDYDSLDD
+376 YDYLIDEANNINKYKED
-384 YKADY
+384 YS
-389 DKGVYIHVNETTNP
+389 KGVYIHVNGKYNP
-403 TGNEIDCSNMTVVGA
+403 LDPNIGCGRITVVG
-418 SSNNTGNLE
+418 SSENNTGNLE

-433 AYVVKMTR
+433 AYVVKITQ
-441 EKVGSEGTLLPE
+441 EDKNNAATELPE
-453 ILAPAGAHVEQN
+453 ILYPTGAHVEQN

-482 VDIDEIIKNPDVF
+482 VAIDEIIKNPDVF

-721 EGRERSFEQ
+721 EGRERSFDQ

-740 VGTNINLSDAT
+740 IGTNINLSDAT